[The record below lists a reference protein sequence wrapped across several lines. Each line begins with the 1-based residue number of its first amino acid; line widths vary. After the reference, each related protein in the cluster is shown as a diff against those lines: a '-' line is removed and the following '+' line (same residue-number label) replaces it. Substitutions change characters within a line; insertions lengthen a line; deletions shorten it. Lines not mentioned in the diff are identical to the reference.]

1 MDVQDPYLVPL
12 EDPTRTDPSKE
23 GQASDPYLTPL
34 KDPKRTELS
43 DEEQAALTEKGI
55 EKLRTQGFSEPVL
68 WSLQAPGGSWTD
80 LAVNVGGGIAGSI
93 GGGVLGAA
101 AGPVGV
107 GVGAAAGGASAG
119 GLADYWSQL
128 REYAREGGG
137 DEDFKLKKGRL
148 GASVVLGGIVPAPV
162 KALRPVTDLPSR
174 AILKNIPN
182 PNAARD
188 ILGPGLQRTLAE
200 RLPGEFAQDAA
211 NYAMTRGAQ
220 GAVMAAGQNVAEQV
234 IDRPANEDF
243 SFGELGLSALGGAGV
258 GAVFGAAERSAP
270 PTLAWIRENVPQAWA
285 KIRGK
290 APSEAAAILQA
301 DPLVAQAWAAARE
314 IEKPAVV
321 TVKPAAQVDLENAL
335 AAQRSAEILEQNMPP
350 QPISPIGPVVAESEE
365 ALRRQASPIAGR
377 NAEFSAQAF
386 EDQAAVQSV
395 AQGDL
400 ERAIAARQG
409 AAPEQIPD
417 PARVQAEAFA
427 RELPPVEPPP
437 AVELSAQAQQMQD
450 ADGWADGVIRRAFK
464 GGRVSSNAFLDPELA
479 AAVSVKGAQ
488 LLAKGAKD
496 YDNWGGLMS
505 KEFGEAVRPHL
516 KDLWAKSNSASV
528 MKTPE
533 EFLRASVGDTAENLR
548 MKLGKRPGTG
558 TAKNALVEFEDL
570 QGRPIAV
577 GADKNFGGKPFGVWT
592 SETEKWLSDPDI
604 STFRQWY
611 NELNQKFVSTFGEKR
626 APTMMMAWLA
636 AQQNVSPGGA
646 LGNVFKVE
654 DRLAGIGVGK
664 KGGLADKKIEGVLTQ
679 QVQSGGFGAKLT
691 DFVDAGFMRRV
702 RSYMGGDVRG
712 GEPFVAD
719 VHTGRDSGHVDHQTL
734 SRLKDKADEGNLFI
748 AGKPVTVKV
757 TQTKTLQQGEK
768 ISRVPTR
775 VRVTAEG
782 MKPFGLN
789 IDQTGSPSGPRYE
802 GISEWGNALTRDLN
816 EKQWKGGNWTPSEV
830 QAVGWMRTLRQYG
843 LPEESVESALAKNT
857 GRVYAEVNYSSG
869 ATLPNALPSFGQL
882 PYPTQQ
888 AITKE
893 VLEQAVPMVA
903 DMVGGSL
910 RVRNISMG
918 DGIFGGQPAPSV
930 AVELLG
936 STEAIDLFAVALA
949 HASEQAAT
957 MSATFGLG
965 GKNSR
970 SIRFKKSDGS
980 PFSGAEISSLADDAK
995 LSGFSVH
1002 QLPGGNE
1009 ALIVDADSNFT
1020 PKAFTEKKVQ
1030 QIFDRLTT
1038 WADVRNVA
1046 LDVDSPTTKI
1056 TAYAN
1061 DWSRN
1066 QKGQAYLEI
1075 LNRRGIGSKV
1085 RDLDGL
1091 RGQYRTLV
1099 EQAFDRYAPGVRQGR
1114 EGVLSSPPGMDA
1126 GTGAKTG
1133 SRQPNETVR
1142 KIADDYNAQSGQTP
1156 IEHGH
1161 YVAVNESLAQRIAK
1175 AYDALPEVSRSPE
1188 TIKAYEALA
1197 KEVGD
1202 QWDFAVKNLGIT
1214 FEPWTKEGQPYAN
1227 SREMVK
1233 DVRDNNHIYF
1243 FQGGDPHPFLNAVD
1257 PKTGFTANDKLRAV
1271 HDLFGHAAED
1281 YQFGPRGEENA
1292 WIKHSQM
1299 FSPEAQRALSS
1310 ETRGQNSWVNFG
1322 AQNYENG
1329 VNKNIPAKDRPFAAQ
1344 KTALLPKELTDWR
1357 SALGKSEPVGTSKK
1371 QIESTDFKN
1380 WFGDWQDPKA
1390 FTSRAKG
1397 PVSQVFKDGKPLVV
1411 YHATT
1416 KDFDAFESGRPTFDD
1431 MGFFG
1436 NVETNRHA
1444 IFFSDSPEQ
1453 AGSYV
1458 TDSRGRA
1465 DTGARTIPAYLDM
1478 KSPLYLDRNTRL
1490 DDLAE
1495 ETGVNYNWLQ
1505 NRRTWWELLDGED
1518 GKGFVEGLKKA
1529 GYDGIVFDED
1539 PIRPGVKVGTTYAVF
1554 QPTQIKSA
1562 TGNSGRFN
1570 PQNPN
1575 IAGFAYNPL
1584 LTNLGGAAGGF
1595 VYGFS
1600 EDPKA
1605 SPEDRLT
1612 NALKFAAAGGLA
1624 PSVARRAIS
1633 AFAARPKTP
1642 IGPRSAQTMTLEGQK
1657 KMFEHAPDA
1666 ATTAEIVKRFPGKV
1680 ISEFQN
1686 ALHEITRVEEKLRGS
1701 RPDLPMGDRFSLIAG
1716 AAGKA
1721 EAAFEPLLKLRN
1733 DLLKD
1738 MEPSDLNVYLFNKRT
1753 IDRLTTQAKNEA
1765 AGLDKPSRE
1774 VLDYEIADAQRL
1786 LRDQEAQLGP
1796 DKWQRL
1802 EAFSN
1807 AYQKDADDNL
1817 RMVLASGLMNQKQ
1830 YDQIKADNGFYAP
1843 FKVMKHLYG
1852 REGMEGVNTS
1862 SSMGSSTPFTK
1873 AVSGVTD
1880 QELKLGDMMVAAA
1893 ENKLR
1898 AQVLAE
1904 KNMMMADFADLAT
1917 LDTNG
1922 AFVRRLA
1929 PNAKVP
1935 DGWEKVSYAKD
1946 GLVQNLAV
1954 TPEIAKSLKGLNPA
1968 QLGVYTG
1975 ALKTLSTGLRVGAT
1989 TALVA
1994 FQTFNH
2000 LRDQFRMTV
2009 MSKAGV
2015 RSVDDLVQFPL
2026 DYLEGLGSSLLKP
2039 FGYNTSLSKE
2049 YLASGA
2055 AGSTMSSNLRDNP
2068 YMRAAQAG
2076 NHAPVARLLGIPV
2089 ESIID
2094 TAAKIGN
2101 VLEETTKMTG
2111 YRRVARSENL
2121 NNLTGKAQKEALE
2134 RIAYEVRNYVGS
2146 PDFAKA
2152 GNIGRELN
2160 AIFMFYNARLQGQTA
2175 DMRRL
2180 IGRSG
2185 GPKEAA
2191 IAASKLTLM
2200 VGIPTTYIWFMNQRP
2215 ENEQDYNSLSKFEK
2229 MAYLNIPRYDDNGQP
2244 FYRENSKGAMVRQYY
2259 RAPKFD
2265 IYSQMAN
2272 LVEGG
2277 LNFSKTKDPMA
2288 LAKAGESFLE
2298 GLSPL
2303 PISGDTLAQRAESVV
2318 SGMNPAVKTLVELGT
2333 GRNTFRH
2340 QPIVP
2345 RNLENAS
2352 PEKQY
2357 TDATPEFFKRAAAAV
2372 PQSFGPSFRSPLQLE
2387 RITENLT
2394 GGALTQLMKKTPEGV
2409 DPRKSN
2415 PVLSRF
2421 FSGPNVANEETWDLL
2436 DKLRT
2441 SDADLYIERDRKLKD
2456 LVKRK
2461 GTETWPAE
2469 VLSFIQEDPES
2480 NGRAVLQ
2487 ALKDETAGTTDV
2499 DRTAR
2504 RLSQESRAAYANT
2517 AMEKAK
2523 TPEGKARILRQLVE
2537 RGVVDRGTLLEM
2549 EVHKRL
2555 LEKKP

>member
-1 MDVQDPYLVPL
+1 MASPN
-12 EDPTRTDPSKE
+12 DPTSF
-23 GQASDPYLTPL
+23 AFSDLGPKTPFAFSDL
-34 KDPKRTELS
+34 GPPRS
-43 DEEQAALTEKGI
+43 DEEQDALMQKGI
-55 EKLRTQGFSEPVL
+55 EKLRKQGFPEPVL
-68 WSLQAPGGSWTD
+68 WSLQAPGGGFTD
-80 LAVNVGGGIAGSI
+80 FAVNVGGGIAGSI
-93 GGGVLGAA
+93 GGGVLGGL
-101 AGPVGV
+101 AGGIGTAPTVVGV
-107 GVGAAAGGASAG
+107 PAGVATGAAVGGKAGGAIAG
-119 GLADYWSQL
+119 GLADYWTQL

-137 DEDFKLKKGRL
+137 DEDFKLKKGRF
-148 GASVVLGGIVPAPV
+148 GASVVLGGIVPAQV
-162 KALRPVTDLPSR
+162 KALRPG
-174 AILKNIPN
+174 PN
-182 PNAARD
+182 VAGEV
-188 ILGPGLQRTLAE
+188 LGSTGVQGIQRKIAE
-200 RLPGEFAQDAA
+200 KLPGEFAQDAA
-211 NYAMTRGAQ
+211 NYAMTRGLQ
-220 GAVMAAGQNVAEQV
+220 GTVMAGGANVAEQV
-234 IDRPANEDF
+234 IDTPPNTDF
-243 SFGELGLSALGGAGV
+243 DFEKLADA
-258 GAVFGAAERSAP
+258 AKFGALAGGGFGVLERSAP
-270 PTLAWIRENVPQAWA
+270 PIWAKMREVAPEVWA

-290 APSEAAAILQA
+290 SPKEAVAILEKEPPSRFKDEA
-301 DPLVAQAWAAARE
+301 LAAARE
-314 IEKPAVV
+314 IEQRAAT
-321 TVKPAAQVDLENAL
+321 TVKPAAQVDLENAM

-350 QPISPIGPVVAESEE
+350 QPILPPGGGMEAQKYPAGPSNVGLARAEEFGPVIAESEE
-365 ALRRQASPIAGR
+365 ALRRQASPIGGR

-427 RELPPVEPPP
+427 RELPPVEPPSNI
-437 AVELSAQAQQMQD
+437 ELSAQAQQMQD

-479 AAVSVKGAQ
+479 AAVAVKGAQ

-505 KEFGEAVRPHL
+505 KEFGEAIRPHL

-533 EFLRASVGDTAENLR
+533 EFLRASVGDPAGNLR

-577 GADKNFGGKPFGVWT
+577 GADKNFGGKPFGTWA
-592 SETEKWLSDPDI
+592 SETEKWLNDSDI
-604 STFRQWY
+604 STFRNWY
-611 NELNQKFVSTFGEKR
+611 KELNQKFVSEFGEER

-679 QVQSGGFGAKLT
+679 QVQSKGFGAKLT

-702 RSYMGGDVRG
+702 RSYMGGDARG

-748 AGKPVTVKV
+748 AGNPVTIKV
-757 TQTKTLQQGEK
+757 TKTKTLQQGKE
-768 ISRVPTR
+768 ISQVPTR
-775 VRVTAEG
+775 VWVTAEG

-789 IDQTGSPSGPRYE
+789 IDQTSSPSGPRYE

-830 QAVGWMRTLRQYG
+830 QAVGWMRILRQYG
-843 LPEESVESALAKNT
+843 LPEESVATALAKNT
-857 GRVYAEVNYSSG
+857 GRVYAEVNYSLG
-869 ATLPNALPSFGQL
+869 AALRNTLPSFGQL
-882 PYPTQQ
+882 PYDTQQ

-893 VLEQAVPMVA
+893 VLEQAVPMIA
-903 DMVGGSL
+903 NKIGGSL
-910 RVRNISMG
+910 RVKSISMG
-918 DGIFGGQPAPSV
+918 DGMFGGPKAPSA
-930 AVELLG
+930 AVEVSG
-936 STEAIDLFAVALA
+936 STEAIDLFTVALA
-949 HASEQAAT
+949 HASEQATT
-957 MSATFGLG
+957 MSVTFGLG

-970 SIRFKKSDGS
+970 SVRFKKVDGS
-980 PFSGAEISSLADDAK
+980 KFTGDEITSLIDDAK
-995 LSGFSVH
+995 LGGFSVH
-1002 QLPGGNE
+1002 QLPGGTE
-1009 ALIVDADSNFT
+1009 ALITDAGKNFK
-1020 PKAFTEKKVQ
+1020 PKAFSEKKAQRVFD
-1030 QIFDRLTT
+1030 QITT
-1038 WADVRNVA
+1038 WADVRK
-1046 LDVDSPTTKI
+1046 VDIDIDIPTTRV
-1056 TAYAN
+1056 TAYEN
-1061 DWSRN
+1061 DWSSHP
-1066 QKGQAYLEI
+1066 KGQTYLEI

-1085 RDLDGL
+1085 SDLDGL
-1091 RGQYRTLV
+1091 RGEYRTLL
-1099 EQAFDRYAPGVRQGR
+1099 EQSFDRYAPGVRQGR
-1114 EGVLSSPPGMDA
+1114 GGVLSSPSGVDA
-1126 GTGAKTG
+1126 GTGAKTS
-1133 SRQPNETVR
+1133 SRQPNEAVR
-1142 KIADDYNAQSGQTP
+1142 RIADDYNAQSGQGP

-1161 YVAVNESLAQRIAK
+1161 YVPLSESLAQRIAK

-1214 FEPWTKEGQPYAN
+1214 FEPWIKEGQPYAN
-1227 SREMVK
+1227 SREMVA
-1233 DVRDNNHIYF
+1233 DVRNNKHLYF
-1243 FQGGDPHPFLNAVD
+1243 FQGGDPHPFLGKVD
-1257 PKTGFTANDKLRAV
+1257 PKTGFNANDKLRAV

-1299 FSPEAQRALSS
+1299 FSPEAQRALST
-1310 ETRGQNSWVNFG
+1310 ETRGPNSWVNFG

-1344 KTALLPKELTDWR
+1344 KMALLPKELTDWR
-1357 SALGKSEPVGTSKK
+1357 SALGKP
-1371 QIESTDFKN
+1371 
-1380 WFGDWQDPKA
+1380 
-1390 FTSRAKG
+1390 
-1397 PVSQVFKDGKPLVV
+1397 
-1411 YHATT
+1411 
-1416 KDFDAFESGRPTFDD
+1416 
-1431 MGFFG
+1431 
-1436 NVETNRHA
+1436 
-1444 IFFSDSPEQ
+1444 
-1453 AGSYV
+1453 
-1458 TDSRGRA
+1458 
-1465 DTGARTIPAYLDM
+1465 
-1478 KSPLYLDRNTRL
+1478 
-1490 DDLAE
+1490 
-1495 ETGVNYNWLQ
+1495 
-1505 NRRTWWELLDGED
+1505 
-1518 GKGFVEGLKKA
+1518 
-1529 GYDGIVFDED
+1529 
-1539 PIRPGVKVGTTYAVF
+1539 
-1554 QPTQIKSA
+1554 
-1562 TGNSGRFN
+1562 
-1570 PQNPN
+1570 NPN

-1595 VYGFS
+1595 AYGFS

-1605 SPEDRLT
+1605 SPEDRLI
-1612 NALKFAAAGGLA
+1612 NALKFAAVGGLA

-1633 AFAARPKTP
+1633 ALATRPKTP
-1642 IGPRSAQTMTLEGQK
+1642 IGPRSAQTITLEGQK

-1666 ATTAEIVKRFPGKV
+1666 VTTAEVIKRFPGKV

-1738 MEPSDLNVYLFNKRT
+1738 MEPADLNVYLFNKRT

-1765 AGLDKPSRE
+1765 AGLDKASRE
-1774 VLDYEIADAQRL
+1774 VLDYEIAISERL
-1786 LRDQEAQLGP
+1786 LREQEAQLGP
-1796 DKWQRL
+1796 DKWSRL
-1802 EAFSN
+1802 EAFSD

-1817 RMVLASGLMNQKQ
+1817 RLVLASGLMNQKQ

-1862 SSMGSSTPFTK
+1862 TSMGSSTPFTK
-1873 AVSGVTD
+1873 AVSGITD
-1880 QELKLGDMMVAAA
+1880 QELKLGDMMIAAA

-1904 KNMMMADFADLAT
+1904 KNMMMADFAGLVP

-1922 AFVRRLA
+1922 DFIRRIA
-1929 PNAKVP
+1929 PHSKAP
-1935 DGWEKVSYAKD
+1935 SGWETVSYAKD

-1954 TPEIAKSLKGLNPA
+1954 TPEIAKALKGLNPA

-2000 LRDQFRMTV
+2000 LRDQFRMTA

-2026 DYLEGLGSSLLKP
+2026 DYLEGLGSSLLRP
-2039 FGYNTSLSKE
+2039 FGYNTSLTKE
-2049 YLASGA
+2049 YLASGS
-2055 AGSTMSSNLRDNP
+2055 AGATMSSNLRDNP

-2076 NHAPVARLLGIPV
+2076 NHAPMARLLGIPV

-2121 NNLTGKAQKEALE
+2121 KNLTGQAQKEALE

-2160 AIFMFYNARLQGQTA
+2160 ALWMFYNARLQGQTA
-2175 DMRRL
+2175 DLRRL

-2215 ENEQDYNSLSKFEK
+2215 ENEQDYNSRSKFEK

-2244 FYRENSKGAMVRQYY
+2244 FYRKNAKGQMVRQYY
-2259 RAPKFD
+2259 MIPKFD

-2272 LVEGG
+2272 LIEGG

-2288 LAKAGESFLE
+2288 LARAGESFLE
-2298 GLSPL
+2298 GLSPF
-2303 PISGDTLAQRAESVV
+2303 PISGDTLEQRAESVV
-2318 SGMNPAVKTLVELGT
+2318 SGVNPAVKAVVEFSS

-2340 QPIVP
+2340 QPTVP
-2345 RNLENAS
+2345 RNLQNAS

-2372 PQSFGPSFRSPLQLE
+2372 PKNFGASFRSPLQLE

-2415 PVLSRF
+2415 PILSRF
-2421 FSGPNVANEETWDLL
+2421 FSGPNVPDEESWDLIE
-2436 DKLRT
+2436 KLRT
-2441 SDADLYIERDRKLKD
+2441 SDADQYIDKDRKLKD
-2456 LVKRK
+2456 LLKRK
-2461 GTETWPAE
+2461 GTGSWPAE
-2469 VLSFIQEDPES
+2469 VTDFIKEDPES
-2480 NGRAVLQ
+2480 NSRSFLQ
-2487 ALKDETAGTTDV
+2487 ALKDETAGTTDA

-2504 RLSQESRAAYANT
+2504 RLSQESRAAYANA
-2517 AMEKAK
+2517 AMDKMK
-2523 TPEGKARILRQLVE
+2523 TPEGKAKVLKQLVDRE
-2537 RGVVDRGTLLEM
+2537 VVDRGTLLEM
-2549 EVHKRL
+2549 RVHKSL

>member
-1 MDVQDPYLVPL
+1 MAVQDPYLVPL
-12 EDPTRTDPSKE
+12 EDPTRTELTKE
-23 GQASDPYLTPL
+23 EQASDPYLTPL

-55 EKLRTQGFSEPVL
+55 EKLRKQGFPEPVL
-68 WSLQAPGGSWTD
+68 WSLQAPGGGWMD
-80 LAVNVGGGIAGSI
+80 LAVNVGVPMAGSI
-93 GGGVLGAA
+93 GGGVAGGIAAAPTGLGAVFG
-101 AGPVGV
+101 AGA
-107 GVGAAAGGASAG
+107 GAKAGGAIGG
-119 GLADYWSQL
+119 GLADYWTQL
-128 REYAREGGG
+128 REYAREGGR
-137 DEDFKLKKGRL
+137 DEDFKLGLGRF
-148 GASVVLGGIVPAPV
+148 GASTILGGIVPASP
-162 KALRPVTDLPSR
+162 KMLRPVADLPSR
-174 AILKNIPN
+174 TVLKNIPN

-188 ILGPGLQRTLAE
+188 VLGPGLQRTLAE
-200 RLPGEFAQDAA
+200 KLPGEFAQDAA

-220 GAVMAAGQNVAEQV
+220 GAVMAAGANVAEQV

-243 SFGELGLSALGGAGV
+243 SFKELGRAAAFGTLAGGAFGV
-258 GAVFGAAERSAP
+258 LEKSAP
-270 PTLAWIRENVPQAWA
+270 QVWA

-290 APSEAAAILQA
+290 TPEEAVAVLKAEPRSPLIDDALAAAEKL
-301 DPLVAQAWAAARE
+301 
-314 IEKPAVV
+314 EKPAVV
-321 TVKPAAQVDLENAL
+321 TVKPAAQVDLENAM

-350 QPISPIGPVVAESEE
+350 QPILPPGGGMEAQKYPAGPSNVGLARAEEFGPVIAESEE
-365 ALRRQASPIAGR
+365 ALRRQASPIGGR
-377 NAEFSAQAF
+377 NAEFAAQAF

-427 RELPPVEPPP
+427 RELPPVEPPSNI
-437 AVELSAQAQQMQD
+437 ELSAQAQQMQD

-479 AAVSVKGAQ
+479 AAVAVKGAQ

-505 KEFGEAVRPHL
+505 KEFGEAIRPHL

-533 EFLRASVGDTAENLR
+533 EFLRASVGDSAGNLR

-577 GADKNFGGKPFGVWT
+577 GADKNFGGKPFGTWA
-592 SETEKWLSDPDI
+592 SETEKWLNDSEI
-604 STFRQWY
+604 STFRNWY
-611 NELNQKFVSTFGEKR
+611 NELNSKFVSEFGEER

-679 QVQSGGFGAKLT
+679 QVQSKGFGAKLT

-702 RSYMGGDVRG
+702 RSYMGGDARG

-748 AGKPVTVKV
+748 AGNPVTIKV
-757 TQTKTLQQGEK
+757 TKTKTLQQGKE
-768 ISRVPTR
+768 ISQVPTR
-775 VRVTAEG
+775 VWVTAEG

-789 IDQTGSPSGPRYE
+789 IDQTSSPSGPRYE

-830 QAVGWMRTLRQYG
+830 QAVGWMRILRQYG
-843 LPEESVESALAKNT
+843 LPEESVATALAKNT
-857 GRVYAEVNYSSG
+857 GRVYAEVNYSLG
-869 ATLPNALPSFGQL
+869 AALRNTLPSFGQL
-882 PYPTQQ
+882 PYDTQQ

-893 VLEQAVPMVA
+893 VLEQAVPMIA
-903 DMVGGSL
+903 AKIGGSL
-910 RVRNISMG
+910 RVRSISMG
-918 DGIFGGQPAPSV
+918 DGMFGGPKAPSA
-930 AVELLG
+930 AVEVSG
-936 STEAIDLFAVALA
+936 STEAIDLFTVALA
-949 HASEQAAT
+949 HASEQATT
-957 MSATFGLG
+957 MSVTFGLG

-970 SIRFKKSDGS
+970 SVRFKKVDGS
-980 PFSGAEISSLADDAK
+980 KFTGDEITSLIDDAK
-995 LSGFSVH
+995 LGGFSVH
-1002 QLPGGNE
+1002 QLPGGTE
-1009 ALIVDADSNFT
+1009 ALITDAGKDFK
-1020 PKAFTEKKVQ
+1020 PKAFSEKKAQRVFD
-1030 QIFDRLTT
+1030 QITT
-1038 WADVRNVA
+1038 WADVRK
-1046 LDVDSPTTKI
+1046 VDIDIDIPTTRV
-1056 TAYAN
+1056 TAYEN
-1061 DWSRN
+1061 DWSSHP
-1066 QKGQAYLEI
+1066 KGQTYLEI

-1085 RDLDGL
+1085 SDLDGL
-1091 RGQYRTLV
+1091 RGEYRTLL
-1099 EQAFDRYAPGVRQGR
+1099 EQSFDRYAPGVRQGR
-1114 EGVLSSPPGMDA
+1114 GGVLSSPSGVDA
-1126 GTGAKTG
+1126 GTGAKTS
-1133 SRQPNETVR
+1133 SRQPNEAVR
-1142 KIADDYNAQSGQTP
+1142 RIADDYNAQSGQGP

-1161 YVAVNESLAQRIAK
+1161 YVPLSESLAQRIAK

-1214 FEPWTKEGQPYAN
+1214 FEPWIKEGQPYAN
-1227 SREMVK
+1227 SREMVA
-1233 DVRDNNHIYF
+1233 DVRNNKHLYF
-1243 FQGGDPHPFLNAVD
+1243 FQGGDPHPFLGKVD
-1257 PKTGFTANDKLRAV
+1257 PKTGFNANDKLRAV

-1299 FSPEAQRALSS
+1299 FSPEAQRALST
-1310 ETRGQNSWVNFG
+1310 ETRGPNSWVNFG

-1344 KTALLPKELTDWR
+1344 KMALLPKELTDWR
-1357 SALGKSEPVGTSKK
+1357 SALGKP
-1371 QIESTDFKN
+1371 
-1380 WFGDWQDPKA
+1380 
-1390 FTSRAKG
+1390 
-1397 PVSQVFKDGKPLVV
+1397 
-1411 YHATT
+1411 
-1416 KDFDAFESGRPTFDD
+1416 
-1431 MGFFG
+1431 
-1436 NVETNRHA
+1436 
-1444 IFFSDSPEQ
+1444 
-1453 AGSYV
+1453 
-1458 TDSRGRA
+1458 
-1465 DTGARTIPAYLDM
+1465 
-1478 KSPLYLDRNTRL
+1478 
-1490 DDLAE
+1490 
-1495 ETGVNYNWLQ
+1495 
-1505 NRRTWWELLDGED
+1505 
-1518 GKGFVEGLKKA
+1518 
-1529 GYDGIVFDED
+1529 
-1539 PIRPGVKVGTTYAVF
+1539 
-1554 QPTQIKSA
+1554 
-1562 TGNSGRFN
+1562 
-1570 PQNPN
+1570 NPN

-1595 VYGFS
+1595 AYGFS

-1605 SPEDRLT
+1605 SPEDRLI
-1612 NALKFAAAGGLA
+1612 NALKFAAVGGLA

-1633 AFAARPKTP
+1633 ALATRPKTP
-1642 IGPRSAQTMTLEGQK
+1642 IGPRSAQTITLEGQK

-1666 ATTAEIVKRFPGKV
+1666 VTTAEVIKRFPGKV

-1738 MEPSDLNVYLFNKRT
+1738 MEPADLNVYLFNKRT

-1765 AGLDKPSRE
+1765 AGLDKASRE
-1774 VLDYEIADAQRL
+1774 VLDYEIAISERL
-1786 LRDQEAQLGP
+1786 LREQEAQLGP
-1796 DKWQRL
+1796 DKWSRL
-1802 EAFSN
+1802 EAFSD

-1817 RMVLASGLMNQKQ
+1817 RLVLASGLMNQKQ

-1862 SSMGSSTPFTK
+1862 TSMGSSTPFTK
-1873 AVSGVTD
+1873 AVSGITD
-1880 QELKLGDMMVAAA
+1880 QELKLGDMMIAAA

-1904 KNMMMADFADLAT
+1904 KNMMMADFAGLVP

-1922 AFVRRLA
+1922 AFIRRLA
-1929 PNAKVP
+1929 PHTKAP
-1935 DGWEKVSYAKD
+1935 SGWETVSYAKD

-2000 LRDQFRMTV
+2000 LRDQFRMTA

-2026 DYLEGLGSSLLKP
+2026 DYLEGLGSSLLRP
-2039 FGYNTSLSKE
+2039 FGYNTSLTKE

-2076 NHAPVARLLGIPV
+2076 NHAPMARLLGIPV

-2121 NNLTGKAQKEALE
+2121 KNLTGQAQKEALE

-2160 AIFMFYNARLQGQTA
+2160 ALFMFYNARLQGQTA

-2215 ENEQDYNSLSKFEK
+2215 ENEQDYNSRSKFEK

-2244 FYRENSKGAMVRQYY
+2244 FYRKNAKGQMVRQYY
-2259 RAPKFD
+2259 MIPKFD

-2288 LAKAGESFLE
+2288 LARAGESFLE
-2298 GLSPL
+2298 GLSPF
-2303 PISGDTLAQRAESVV
+2303 PISGDTLEQRAESVV
-2318 SGMNPAVKTLVELGT
+2318 SGVNPAVKAVVEFSS

-2340 QPIVP
+2340 QPTVP
-2345 RNLENAS
+2345 RNLQNAS

-2372 PQSFGPSFRSPLQLE
+2372 PKNFGASFRSPLQLE

-2415 PVLSRF
+2415 PILSRF
-2421 FSGPNVANEETWDLL
+2421 LSGPNVPDEESWDLIE
-2436 DKLRT
+2436 KLRT
-2441 SDADLYIERDRKLKD
+2441 SDADQYIDKDRKLKD
-2456 LVKRK
+2456 LLKRK
-2461 GTETWPAE
+2461 GTGSWPAE
-2469 VLSFIQEDPES
+2469 VTDFIKEDPES
-2480 NGRAVLQ
+2480 NSRSFLQ
-2487 ALKDETAGTTDV
+2487 ALKDETAGTTDA

-2504 RLSQESRAAYANT
+2504 RLSQESRAAYAKA
-2517 AMEKAK
+2517 AMDKMK
-2523 TPEGKARILRQLVE
+2523 TPEGKAKVLKQLVDRE
-2537 RGVVDRGTLLEM
+2537 VVDRGTLLEM
-2549 EVHKRL
+2549 EVHRRL

>member
-12 EDPTRTDPSKE
+12 KDPTRTDLSKE
-23 GQASDPYLTPL
+23 EQAALEASDPYLTPL

-55 EKLRTQGFSEPVL
+55 EKLRKQGFPEPVL

-80 LAVNVGGGIAGSI
+80 FAVNVGVPMAGSI

-107 GVGAAAGGASAG
+107 GVGAATVGASAG

-137 DEDFKLKKGRL
+137 DKDFELKKGRL

-188 ILGPGLQRTLAE
+188 VLGPGIQRTLAE

-243 SFGELGLSALGGAGV
+243 SFKELGASALIGSAFGG
-258 GAVFGAAERSAP
+258 VFGALEKSIP
-270 PTLAWIRENVPQAWA
+270 SVWA
-285 KIRGK
+285 KIRDK
-290 APSEAAAILQA
+290 TPAEAVAILQA
-301 DPLVAQAWAAARE
+301 EPRDPLIVQALAAARE

-350 QPISPIGPVVAESEE
+350 QPISPIGPVIAESEE

-437 AVELSAQAQQMQD
+437 TVELSAQAQQMQD
-450 ADGWADGVIRRAFK
+450 ADGWADGVIRRAFR
-464 GGRVSSNAFLDPELA
+464 GGRVSSNAFADPEVA
-479 AAVSVKGAQ
+479 AAIAVKGAQ

-516 KDLWAKSNSASV
+516 KDLWAKANSDTQELLVPARVGQLRAIIEGTQTPPKLNDLGQSKKWVEGLASENRVIPKGTRVGTPKGREASV
-528 MKTPE
+528 EAIKFHTMDELDAFAKASPSDERSFYTTDILERTNPAIQKFAKANYGRELTPQEIKFVHLLSAFGSGQSTPTTDTMHGLNVFDEYMTTGRATGHSEKPKPEYRVRKPGGDPEQVFVDSKTGQDTFERKGNQPKYHDLWKAKISKTYNTSGLRRLNQVMEYFDDDLGATMDWLSSRHSFGEIKKVIGAE
-533 EFLRASVGDTAENLR
+533 EANKLSSHEYLNKQGNSFGVFALGDNP
-548 MKLGKRPGTG
+548 KLGSYILNRWQELGTI
-558 TAKNALVEFEDL
+558 TKDMWVA
-570 QGRPIAV
+570 R
-577 GADKNFGGKPFGVWT
+577 
-592 SETEKWLSDPDI
+592 
-604 STFRQWY
+604 
-611 NELNQKFVSTFGEKR
+611 
-626 APTMMMAWLA
+626 TM
-636 AQQNVSPGGA
+636 
-646 LGNVFKVE
+646 
-654 DRLAGIGVGK
+654 
-664 KGGLADKKIEGVLTQ
+664 
-679 QVQSGGFGAKLT
+679 
-691 DFVDAGFMRRV
+691 
-702 RSYMGGDVRG
+702 
-712 GEPFVAD
+712 
-719 VHTGRDSGHVDHQTL
+719 
-734 SRLKDKADEGNLFI
+734 SRYFN
-748 AGKPVTVKV
+748 
-757 TQTKTLQQGEK
+757 EK
-768 ISRVPTR
+768 ISDIPWKT
-775 VRVTAEG
+775 TKEG
-782 MKPFGLN
+782 NYKRAILDDAWGQVAKEL
-789 IDQTGSPSGPRYE
+789 
-802 GISEWGNALTRDLN
+802 GISPAEVQERMWALERRFYEKMGIPMGSSYTSEGVALTR
-816 EKQWKGGNWTPSEV
+816 KRQPS
-830 QAVGWMRTLRQYG
+830 T
-843 LPEESVESALAKNT
+843 
-857 GRVYAEVNYSSG
+857 
-869 ATLPNALPSFGQL
+869 
-882 PYPTQQ
+882 
-888 AITKE
+888 
-893 VLEQAVPMVA
+893 
-903 DMVGGSL
+903 MVGRSGVMVSPNVEDL
-910 RVRNISMG
+910 DLPRALSRITSEEHQKFRGVAGTLAPEAKIFDAAGDWKDGAENVLALVFNTVRS
-918 DGIFGGQPAPSV
+918 PAKLE
-930 AVELLG
+930 ELASKLG
-936 STEAIDLFAVALA
+936 LYADQKAALWW
-949 HASEQAAT
+949 HVDP
-957 MSATFGLG
+957 LG
-965 GKNSR
+965 KDALHQIEWGKNV
-970 SIRFKKSDGS
+970 
-980 PFSGAEISSLADDAK
+980 SLADARQSLIDAGIANRTLIQTPDGVK
-995 LSGFSVH
+995 ALVFD
-1002 QLPGGNE
+1002 PGQGELNKIL
-1009 ALIVDADSNFT
+1009 ALKNHES
-1020 PKAFTEKKVQ
+1020 
-1030 QIFDRLTT
+1030 
-1038 WADVRNVA
+1038 
-1046 LDVDSPTTKI
+1046 SPTIQSSAAVGQFIEGSTRPAGRR
-1056 TAYAN
+1056 AYREVLGRIE
-1061 DWSRN
+1061 SRRN
-1066 QKGQAYLEI
+1066 LRGEPSAGGQIGSGDL
-1075 LNRRGIGSKV
+1075 GIGQGRV
-1085 RDLDGL
+1085 RGSGAQTSEGMGSEK
-1091 RGQYRTLV
+1091 RGGKISRSPNEYIESGV
-1099 EQAFDRYAPGVRQGR
+1099 DRYT
-1114 EGVLSSPPGMDA
+1114 DA
-1126 GTGAKTG
+1126 NGLPRVARDT
-1133 SRQPNETVR
+1133 
-1142 KIADDYNAQSGQTP
+1142 
-1156 IEHGH
+1156 
-1161 YVAVNESLAQRIAK
+1161 YVPVYEDMARRVAK
-1175 AYDALPEVSRSPE
+1175 AYDDLPEVSRTPQ
-1188 TIKAYEALA
+1188 TIKAYRALGEEIEQQWLHA
-1197 KEVGD
+1197 KND
-1202 QWDFAVKNLGIT
+1202 LGINM
-1214 FEPWTKEGQPYAN
+1214 EPWRGEGQPYAN
-1227 SREMVK
+1227 SREMAA
-1233 DVRDNNHIYF
+1233 DVRNNKHLYF
-1243 FQGGDPHPFLNAVD
+1243 FTGGEPHPFLGEID
-1257 PKTGFTANDKLRAV
+1257 PKTKLSLNDKFRAV
-1271 HDLFGHAAED
+1271 HDLFGHAAGD
-1281 YQFGPRGEENA
+1281 FQFGPRGEENA

-1299 FSPEAQRALSS
+1299 FSPDAQRAMAS
-1310 ETRGQNSWVNFG
+1310 ETRGQNSWVNYG
-1322 AQNYENG
+1322 EHNYVGGKPTN
-1329 VNKNIPAKDRPFAAQ
+1329 VPLADRPYAKQ
-1344 KTALLPKELTDWR
+1344 KAALLPDWANDWR
-1357 SALGKSEPVGTSKK
+1357 GAMVPRPKTGFGSSA
-1371 QIESTDFKN
+1371 
-1380 WFGDWQDPKA
+1380 
-1390 FTSRAKG
+1390 
-1397 PVSQVFKDGKPLVV
+1397 
-1411 YHATT
+1411 AT
-1416 KDFDAFESGRPTFDD
+1416 
-1431 MGFFG
+1431 
-1436 NVETNRHA
+1436 
-1444 IFFSDSPEQ
+1444 
-1453 AGSYV
+1453 
-1458 TDSRGRA
+1458 
-1465 DTGARTIPAYLDM
+1465 
-1478 KSPLYLDRNTRL
+1478 
-1490 DDLAE
+1490 
-1495 ETGVNYNWLQ
+1495 
-1505 NRRTWWELLDGED
+1505 
-1518 GKGFVEGLKKA
+1518 
-1529 GYDGIVFDED
+1529 
-1539 PIRPGVKVGTTYAVF
+1539 
-1554 QPTQIKSA
+1554 
-1562 TGNSGRFN
+1562 
-1570 PQNPN
+1570 
-1575 IAGFAYNPL
+1575 AGFAYNPL

-1605 SPEDRLT
+1605 SPEERLT

-1738 MEPSDLNVYLFNKRT
+1738 VEPSDLNVYLFNKRT
-1753 IDRLTTQAKNEA
+1753 IDRLTTQAKNQA

-1774 VLDYEIADAQRL
+1774 VLDYQIADAQRL
-1786 LRDQEAQLGP
+1786 LQEQEAQLGP

-1802 EAFSN
+1802 EAFAN

-1817 RMVLASGLMNQKQ
+1817 RLVLASGLMNQKQ

-1843 FKVMKHLYG
+1843 FKVMKHLYA

-1904 KNMMMADFADLAT
+1904 KNLMMADFADLAT

-1929 PNAKVP
+1929 PNTKAP

-2000 LRDQFRMTV
+2000 LRDQFRMTA

-2015 RSVDDLVQFPL
+2015 RSIDDLVQFPL

-2111 YRRVARSENL
+2111 YRRLARSENL
-2121 NNLTGKAQKEALE
+2121 NNLTGNAQKEALE

-2272 LVEGG
+2272 LIEGG
-2277 LNFSKTKDPMA
+2277 LNFSKTKDPQA
-2288 LAKAGESFLE
+2288 LARAGESFLE

-2345 RNLENAS
+2345 RNLENVS

-2504 RLSQESRAAYANT
+2504 RLSQESRAAYANA
-2517 AMEKAK
+2517 AMEKVK
-2523 TPEGKARILRQLVE
+2523 TPEGKARVLRQLVE

-2549 EVHKRL
+2549 EVHRRL

>member
-12 EDPTRTDPSKE
+12 KDPTRTDLSKE
-23 GQASDPYLTPL
+23 EQAALEASDPYLTPL

-55 EKLRTQGFSEPVL
+55 EKLRKQGFPEPVL

-80 LAVNVGGGIAGSI
+80 FAVNVGAPMAGSI
-93 GGGVLGAA
+93 GGGVLGAV
-101 AGPVGV
+101 AGPAGI
-107 GVGAAAGGASAG
+107 GVGAGTGGASAG
-119 GLADYWSQL
+119 GLADYWTQL

-137 DEDFKLKKGRL
+137 DEDFKLKKGRF

-182 PNAARD
+182 PNVARD
-188 ILGPGLQRTLAE
+188 VLGQGIQRTLAE

-243 SFGELGLSALGGAGV
+243 SFKELGLSALGGAGI

-270 PTLAWIRENVPQAWA
+270 PTWDWIRKNVPQAWA
-285 KIRGK
+285 KIQGK
-290 APSEAAAILQA
+290 TPSEAAAILQA

-400 ERAIAARQG
+400 ERVIAARQG

-450 ADGWADGVIRRAFK
+450 ADGWADGVIRRAFR

-516 KDLWAKSNSASV
+516 KDLWAKSNSPSV
-528 MKTPE
+528 LKTPE
-533 EFLRASVGDTAENLR
+533 EFLRASVGDTAGNLR

-782 MKPFGLN
+782 MKPFGLT

-1030 QIFDRLTT
+1030 KIFDQLTT

-1114 EGVLSSPPGMDA
+1114 EGVLSSPSGVDA

-1329 VNKNIPAKDRPFAAQ
+1329 VNKNIPAKDRPFAVQ

-1357 SALGKSEPVGTSKK
+1357 SALGKP
-1371 QIESTDFKN
+1371 
-1380 WFGDWQDPKA
+1380 
-1390 FTSRAKG
+1390 
-1397 PVSQVFKDGKPLVV
+1397 
-1411 YHATT
+1411 
-1416 KDFDAFESGRPTFDD
+1416 
-1431 MGFFG
+1431 
-1436 NVETNRHA
+1436 
-1444 IFFSDSPEQ
+1444 
-1453 AGSYV
+1453 
-1458 TDSRGRA
+1458 
-1465 DTGARTIPAYLDM
+1465 
-1478 KSPLYLDRNTRL
+1478 
-1490 DDLAE
+1490 
-1495 ETGVNYNWLQ
+1495 
-1505 NRRTWWELLDGED
+1505 
-1518 GKGFVEGLKKA
+1518 
-1529 GYDGIVFDED
+1529 
-1539 PIRPGVKVGTTYAVF
+1539 
-1554 QPTQIKSA
+1554 
-1562 TGNSGRFN
+1562 
-1570 PQNPN
+1570 NPN

-1721 EAAFEPLLKLRN
+1721 EVAFEPLLKLRN

-1774 VLDYEIADAQRL
+1774 VLDYQIADAQRL

-1802 EAFSN
+1802 EAFAN

-1904 KNMMMADFADLAT
+1904 KNLMMADFADLAT

-1929 PNAKVP
+1929 PNTKVP

-2015 RSVDDLVQFPL
+2015 RSIDDLVQFPL

-2244 FYRENSKGAMVRQYY
+2244 FYRENSKGVMVRQYY

-2415 PVLSRF
+2415 PILSRF

-2480 NGRAVLQ
+2480 NSRAVLQ

>member
-1 MDVQDPYLVPL
+1 MAAPN
-12 EDPTRTDPSKE
+12 DPTSF
-23 GQASDPYLTPL
+23 AFSDLGPKTPFAFSDL
-34 KDPKRTELS
+34 GPPRS
-43 DEEQAALTEKGI
+43 DEEQAALTERGI
-55 EKLRTQGFSEPVL
+55 EKLRKQGFPEAVL

-80 LAVNVGGGIAGSI
+80 FAVNVGVPMAGSI
-93 GGGVLGAA
+93 AGGVAGGLATAPTGPGAIAGAA
-101 AGPVGV
+101 TGGK
-107 GVGAAAGGASAG
+107 AGGAIAG
-119 GLADYWSQL
+119 GLADYWTQL

-137 DEDFKLKKGRL
+137 DEDFKLKKGRF

-174 AILKNIPN
+174 AVLKNIPN
-182 PNAARD
+182 PSAARD
-188 ILGPGLQRTLAE
+188 VLGPGLQRSLAE
-200 RLPGEFAQDAA
+200 KLPGEFAQDAA
-211 NYAMTRGAQ
+211 NYAMTRGLQ

-243 SFGELGLSALGGAGV
+243 SFKELGASALIGSAFGG
-258 GAVFGAAERSAP
+258 VFGALEKSIP
-270 PTLAWIRENVPQAWA
+270 SVWA

-290 APSEAAAILQA
+290 TPSEAVAILQA
-301 DPLVAQAWAAARE
+301 EPRDPLIDQALAAARE

-321 TVKPAAQVDLENAL
+321 TVRPTAQSDLEAAL
-335 AAQRSAEILEQNMPP
+335 SAQRSAEILEQNMPP
-350 QPISPIGPVVAESEE
+350 QPVSPPAGPSNLGLARAEAFGPVIAESEE

-400 ERAIAARQG
+400 ERAIRARQG

-437 AVELSAQAQQMQD
+437 AVQLSAQAQQMQD
-450 ADGWADGVIRRAFK
+450 ADGWADGVIRRAFR

-496 YDNWGGLMS
+496 YDNWSGLMS

-516 KDLWAKSNSASV
+516 EDLWDKSNSPSV
-528 MKTPE
+528 LKTPE

-577 GADKNFGGKPFGVWT
+577 GADKNFGGKPFGTWA
-592 SETEKWLSDPDI
+592 SETEKWLNDADI
-604 STFRQWY
+604 STFRNWY
-611 NELNQKFVSTFGEKR
+611 SELNQKFVSTFGEKR

-636 AQQNVSPGGA
+636 AQQNVSPGAA

-679 QVQSGGFGAKLT
+679 QVQSKGFGAKLT

-702 RSYMGGDVRG
+702 RSYMGGDARG

-734 SRLKDKADEGNLFI
+734 SRLKKKADEGNLFI
-748 AGKPVTVKV
+748 AGKPVAIKV
-757 TQTKTLQQGEK
+757 TRTKTLQKGTE
-768 ISRVPTR
+768 ISQVPTR
-775 VRVTAEG
+775 VWVTAEG

-869 ATLPNALPSFGQL
+869 AGLRNTLPSFGQL

-888 AITKE
+888 AITKD
-893 VLEQAVPMVA
+893 VLEQAVPMIA

-910 RVRNISMG
+910 RVRKISMG

-930 AVELLG
+930 AIELLG

-957 MSATFGLG
+957 MSATFGVG

-980 PFSGAEISSLADDAK
+980 PFNSAEISSLADDAK

-1046 LDVDSPTTKI
+1046 LDVDSPTTRI

-1085 RDLDGL
+1085 QQLDGL
-1091 RGQYRTLV
+1091 RGQYRTIL
-1099 EQAFDRYAPGVRQGR
+1099 EQAFDRYAPGVRQGGG
-1114 EGVLSSPPGMDA
+1114 GVLSPSSGVDA
-1126 GTGAKTG
+1126 RTGAKTG
-1133 SRQPNETVR
+1133 SRQPNEAVR
-1142 KIADDYNAQSGQTP
+1142 RIADDYNAQSGQKP
-1156 IEHGH
+1156 IQHGH
-1161 YVAVNESLAQRIAK
+1161 YVPVDESLAQRIAK
-1175 AYDALPEVSRSPE
+1175 AYDELPEVSRSPE

-1197 KEVGD
+1197 KEVAD
-1202 QWDFAVKNLGIT
+1202 QWDFAVNNLGIK

-1257 PKTGFTANDKLRAV
+1257 PKTGFTTNDKLRAV

-1344 KTALLPKELTDWR
+1344 KTALLPEEFTDWR
-1357 SALGKSEPVGTSKK
+1357 SALGNKS
-1371 QIESTDFKN
+1371 N
-1380 WFGDWQDPKA
+1380 
-1390 FTSRAKG
+1390 
-1397 PVSQVFKDGKPLVV
+1397 
-1411 YHATT
+1411 
-1416 KDFDAFESGRPTFDD
+1416 
-1431 MGFFG
+1431 
-1436 NVETNRHA
+1436 
-1444 IFFSDSPEQ
+1444 
-1453 AGSYV
+1453 
-1458 TDSRGRA
+1458 
-1465 DTGARTIPAYLDM
+1465 
-1478 KSPLYLDRNTRL
+1478 
-1490 DDLAE
+1490 
-1495 ETGVNYNWLQ
+1495 
-1505 NRRTWWELLDGED
+1505 
-1518 GKGFVEGLKKA
+1518 
-1529 GYDGIVFDED
+1529 
-1539 PIRPGVKVGTTYAVF
+1539 
-1554 QPTQIKSA
+1554 A
-1562 TGNSGRFN
+1562 TGGSGQFN
-1570 PQNPN
+1570 PRSSS
-1575 IAGFAYNPL
+1575 ISGFAYNPL
-1584 LTNLGGAAGGF
+1584 LANLGGAAGGF
-1595 VYGFS
+1595 AYGFS
-1600 EDPKA
+1600 EDRKA
-1605 SPEDRLT
+1605 SPEERLA
-1612 NALKFAAAGGLA
+1612 NALKWAAAGGLA

-1633 AFAARPKTP
+1633 AIVTKPKTP
-1642 IGPRSAQTMTLEGQK
+1642 IGPTSAKTITIEGQR

-1666 ATTAEIVKRFPGKV
+1666 VTTAEIVKRFPGKV

-1701 RPDLPMGDRFSLIAG
+1701 RPDLPMGDRFSLVAG

-1721 EAAFEPLLKLRN
+1721 EVAFEPLLKLRK

-1738 MEPSDLNVYLFNKRT
+1738 VEPSDLNVYLFNKRT
-1753 IDRLTTQAKNEA
+1753 VDRLTTQAKNQA
-1765 AGLDKPSRE
+1765 AGLDKASRE

-1786 LRDQEAQLGP
+1786 LRDHEALLGP

-1802 EAFSN
+1802 EAFTN

-1817 RMVLASGLMNQKQ
+1817 RLVMASGLMNQKQ
-1830 YDQIKADNGFYAP
+1830 YNQIKADNGFYAP
-1843 FKVMKHLYG
+1843 FKVMKHLYDSG
-1852 REGMEGVNTS
+1852 GMEGKGTS
-1862 SSMGSSTPFTK
+1862 TSMGSSVPFTK

-1898 AQVLAE
+1898 AQMLAE
-1904 KNMMMADFADLAT
+1904 KNMMMADFADLAP

-1929 PNAKVP
+1929 PNTKAP
-1935 DGWEKVSYAKD
+1935 SGWETVSYSKD

-2076 NHAPVARLLGIPV
+2076 NHAPIARLLGIPV

-2134 RIAYEVRNYVGS
+2134 RVAYEVRNYVGS

-2160 AIFMFYNARLQGQTA
+2160 ALFMFYNARLQGQTA

-2244 FYRENSKGAMVRQYY
+2244 FYRENSKGQMVRQYY

-2277 LNFSKTKDPMA
+2277 LNFSKTKDPQA
-2288 LAKAGESFLE
+2288 LARAGENFLE
-2298 GLSPL
+2298 GLSPF
-2303 PISGDTLAQRAESVV
+2303 PISGDTVEQRAESVV
-2318 SGMNPAVKTLVELGT
+2318 SGVNPAVKAVVEFAS

-2340 QPIVP
+2340 QPTVP
-2345 RNLENAS
+2345 RNLQNAS
-2352 PEKQY
+2352 PQEQY

-2372 PQSFGPSFRSPLQLE
+2372 PQSFGASFRSPLQLE
-2387 RITENLT
+2387 RLTENLT

-2415 PVLSRF
+2415 PILSRF
-2421 FSGPNVANEETWDLL
+2421 FSGPSVANEESWDML

-2441 SDADLYIERDRKLKD
+2441 SDADQYIERDRKLKD

-2461 GTETWPAE
+2461 GTESWPAE
-2469 VLSFIQEDPES
+2469 VLNFVKEDPES

-2499 DRTAR
+2499 DRAAR
-2504 RLSQESRAAYANT
+2504 RLSQESRAAYANA
-2517 AMEKAK
+2517 AMDKMK
-2523 TPEGKARILRQLVE
+2523 TPEGKKKVLRQLVE

-2549 EVHKRL
+2549 EVHRRL

>member
-1 MDVQDPYLVPL
+1 MASSNDPNSFAFSDLGPKTPFAFSDLGPPL
-12 EDPTRTDPSKE
+12 T
-23 GQASDPYLTPL
+23 
-34 KDPKRTELS
+34 
-43 DEEQAALTEKGI
+43 DEEQDALMQKGI
-55 EKLRTQGFSEPVL
+55 EKLRKQGFSEPVL
-68 WSLQAPGGSWTD
+68 WSLQAPGGGFTD
-80 LAVNVGGGIAGSI
+80 FAVNVGVPMAGSI
-93 GGGVLGAA
+93 GGGVLGAM
-101 AGPVGV
+101 AGPVGI
-107 GVGAAAGGASAG
+107 GVGAAAGGASSG
-119 GLADYWSQL
+119 GLADAWTQL

-137 DEDFKLKKGRL
+137 DEDFKLKKGRF

-174 AILKNIPN
+174 AVLKNIPN
-182 PNAARD
+182 PNVARD
-188 ILGPGLQRTLAE
+188 VLGQGLQRSLAE

-285 KIRGK
+285 KILGK
-290 APSEAAAILQA
+290 TPSEAATILQA

-350 QPISPIGPVVAESEE
+350 QPVSPPAGPSNLGLARAEAFGPAIVESEE

-400 ERAIAARQG
+400 ERVIAARQG

-437 AVELSAQAQQMQD
+437 TVELSAQAQQMQD

-488 LLAKGAKD
+488 LLAKGVKD
-496 YDNWGGLMS
+496 YDNWGGLLS
-505 KEFGEAVRPHL
+505 KEFGESIRPHL
-516 KDLWAKSNSASV
+516 KDLWAKSNSPSV
-528 MKTPE
+528 LKTPE

-577 GADKNFGGKPFGVWT
+577 GADKNFGGKPFGTWA
-592 SETEKWLSDPDI
+592 SETEKWLNDADI
-604 STFRQWY
+604 STFRNWY
-611 NELNQKFVSTFGEKR
+611 SELNQKFVSTFGEKR

-702 RSYMGGDVRG
+702 RSYMGGDARG

-734 SRLKDKADEGNLFI
+734 SRLKDKADGGNLFI
-748 AGKPVTVKV
+748 AGKPVTIKV
-757 TQTKTLQQGEK
+757 LQTKTLQQGEK

-775 VRVTAEG
+775 IRVTAEG

-802 GISEWGNALTRDLN
+802 GISEWGNALTRNLN
-816 EKQWKGGNWTPSEV
+816 ERQWKGGNWTPSEV

-869 ATLPNALPSFGQL
+869 AALPNALPSFAQL
-882 PYPTQQ
+882 PYTTQQ
-888 AITKE
+888 AITEE
-893 VLEQAVPMVA
+893 VLEQAVPMIA

-910 RVRNISMG
+910 RVRKISMG
-918 DGIFGGQPAPSV
+918 DGTFGGKPAPSV
-930 AVELLG
+930 AIELLG
-936 STEAIDLFAVALA
+936 STEAIDLFAVSLA
-949 HASEQAAT
+949 YVSEQAAT

-965 GKNSR
+965 GKDSR
-970 SIRFKKSDGS
+970 SIRFKKTDGS
-980 PFSGAEISSLADDAK
+980 PFSSTEISSLLDDAK
-995 LSGFSVH
+995 LGGFSVH
-1002 QLPGGNE
+1002 QLPGGTE
-1009 ALIVDADSNFT
+1009 ALITDALGNLK
-1020 PKAFTEKKVQ
+1020 PKAFSEKKAQ

-1046 LDVDSPTTKI
+1046 LDVDSPTTRV
-1056 TAYAN
+1056 TSYAN
-1061 DWSRN
+1061 DWSTN
-1066 QKGQAYLEI
+1066 QKGQTYLEI

-1091 RGQYRTLV
+1091 RGQYRTLL
-1099 EQAFDRYAPGVRQGR
+1099 EQSFDRYAPGVRQGR
-1114 EGVLSSPPGMDA
+1114 GGVLSSPSGVDA
-1126 GTGAKTG
+1126 GTGAKTS
-1133 SRQPNETVR
+1133 SRQPNEAVR
-1142 KIADDYNAQSGQTP
+1142 KVADDYNAQSGQGP

-1161 YVAVNESLAQRIAK
+1161 YVPLNESLAQRIAK

-1214 FEPWTKEGQPYAN
+1214 FEPWVKEGQPYAN
-1227 SREMVK
+1227 SREMAA
-1233 DVRDNNHIYF
+1233 DVRNNKHLYF
-1243 FQGGDPHPFLNAVD
+1243 FQGGDPHPFLGKVD
-1257 PKTGFTANDKLRAV
+1257 PKTGFNSNDKLRAV
-1271 HDLFGHAAED
+1271 HDLYGHAAED

-1299 FSPEAQRALSS
+1299 FSPEAQRALST
-1310 ETRGQNSWVNFG
+1310 ETRGPNSWVNFG
-1322 AQNYENG
+1322 TQNYENG

-1344 KTALLPKELTDWR
+1344 KMALLPKELTDWR
-1357 SALGKSEPVGTSKK
+1357 SALGKP
-1371 QIESTDFKN
+1371 
-1380 WFGDWQDPKA
+1380 
-1390 FTSRAKG
+1390 
-1397 PVSQVFKDGKPLVV
+1397 
-1411 YHATT
+1411 
-1416 KDFDAFESGRPTFDD
+1416 
-1431 MGFFG
+1431 
-1436 NVETNRHA
+1436 
-1444 IFFSDSPEQ
+1444 
-1453 AGSYV
+1453 
-1458 TDSRGRA
+1458 
-1465 DTGARTIPAYLDM
+1465 
-1478 KSPLYLDRNTRL
+1478 
-1490 DDLAE
+1490 
-1495 ETGVNYNWLQ
+1495 
-1505 NRRTWWELLDGED
+1505 
-1518 GKGFVEGLKKA
+1518 
-1529 GYDGIVFDED
+1529 
-1539 PIRPGVKVGTTYAVF
+1539 
-1554 QPTQIKSA
+1554 
-1562 TGNSGRFN
+1562 
-1570 PQNPN
+1570 NPN

-1584 LTNLGGAAGGF
+1584 LSNLGGAAGGF

-1605 SPEDRLT
+1605 SPEDRLA

-1633 AFAARPKTP
+1633 AFATRPKTP
-1642 IGPRSAQTMTLEGQK
+1642 IGPRSAKTITLEGQK

-1666 ATTAEIVKRFPGKV
+1666 VTTAEVIKRFPGKV

-1721 EAAFEPLLKLRN
+1721 EVAFEPLLKLRN

-1738 MEPSDLNVYLFNKRT
+1738 MEPSELNVYLFNKRT

-1774 VLDYEIADAQRL
+1774 VLDYQIADAQRL

-1796 DKWQRL
+1796 DKWSRL

-1817 RMVLASGLMNQKQ
+1817 RLVMASGLMNQKQ

-1852 REGMEGVNTS
+1852 REGMEGTNT
-1862 SSMGSSTPFTK
+1862 SSMGSSTPFTR

-1880 QELKLGDMMVAAA
+1880 QELKLGDMMIAAA

-1904 KNMMMADFADLAT
+1904 KNMLMADFADLAP

-1922 AFVRRLA
+1922 TFIRRLA
-1929 PNAKVP
+1929 PRTKAP
-1935 DGWEKVSYAKD
+1935 DGWETVSYSKG

-2000 LRDQFRMTV
+2000 LRDQFRMTA

-2076 NHAPVARLLGIPV
+2076 NHAPMARLLGIPV

-2111 YRRVARSENL
+2111 FRRMARLENL
-2121 NNLTGKAQKEALE
+2121 NNLTGKAQKDALE
-2134 RIAYEVRNYVGS
+2134 RVVYEVRNYVGS
-2146 PDFAKA
+2146 PDFSKA

-2160 AIFMFYNARLQGQTA
+2160 AIFMFYNARVQGQTA

-2244 FYRENSKGAMVRQYY
+2244 FYRENSKGQRVRQYY

-2288 LAKAGESFLE
+2288 LARAGESFLE

-2303 PISGDTLAQRAESVV
+2303 PISGDTVEQRAESVV
-2318 SGMNPAVKTLVELGT
+2318 SGINPAVKAVVEFSS

-2340 QPIVP
+2340 QPTVP

-2352 PEKQY
+2352 PEQQY

-2372 PQSFGPSFRSPLQLE
+2372 PKSFGASFRSPMQLE
-2387 RITENLT
+2387 RLTENLT

-2415 PVLSRF
+2415 PILSRF
-2421 FSGPNVANEETWDLL
+2421 FSGPSVANEETWDLL

-2441 SDADLYIERDRKLKD
+2441 SDADQYIEKDRQLKD
-2456 LVKRK
+2456 LIKRK
-2461 GTETWPAE
+2461 GTESWPAD
-2469 VLSFIQEDPES
+2469 VLNFVKADPES
-2480 NGRAVLQ
+2480 NGRAILQ
-2487 ALKDETAGTTDV
+2487 ALKDETAGTTDA

-2504 RLSQESRAAYANT
+2504 RLSQEGRAAYANA
-2517 AMEKAK
+2517 AMDKVK
-2523 TPEGKARILRQLVE
+2523 TPEGKARVLRQLVD
-2537 RGVVDRGTLLEM
+2537 RGVVDNGTLLEM
-2549 EVHKRL
+2549 EVHRRL
-2555 LEKKP
+2555 MEKKP

>member
-1 MDVQDPYLVPL
+1 MAVQDPYLVPL
-12 EDPTRTDPSKE
+12 EDPTRTDLSKE
-23 GQASDPYLTPL
+23 EQAALEASDPYLTPL
-34 KDPKRTELS
+34 KDPKRIELT
-43 DEEQAALTEKGI
+43 DEEQDALMQKGI
-55 EKLRTQGFSEPVL
+55 EKLRKQGFPEPVL

-80 LAVNVGGGIAGSI
+80 FAVNVGGGIAGSI

-107 GVGAAAGGASAG
+107 GVGAATGGASAG

-137 DEDFKLKKGRL
+137 DEDFKLKMGRIS
-148 GASVVLGGIVPAPV
+148 ASTVLGGIVPAPV
-162 KALRPVTDLPSR
+162 KSLRPIMANLPSR
-174 AILKNIPN
+174 EVLKNIPN
-182 PNAARD
+182 PNAARYV
-188 ILGPGLQRTLAE
+188 LGPGLQRTIAE
-200 RLPGEFAQDAA
+200 KLPGEFAQDAA

-234 IDRPANEDF
+234 IDTPPNTDF
-243 SFGELGLSALGGAGV
+243 DFRKLGLSTLGGAGV
-258 GAVFGAAERSAP
+258 GAVIGVAERSAP
-270 PTLAWIRENVPQAWA
+270 PTWAWMREKTPELWA

-290 APSEAAAILQA
+290 SPKEAVATLEAEPPSPSRNEAL
-301 DPLVAQAWAAARE
+301 AAARE
-314 IEKPAVV
+314 IEQRAAT
-321 TVKPAAQVDLENAL
+321 TVKPAAQVDLENAM

-350 QPISPIGPVVAESEE
+350 QPILPPGGGMEAQKYPAGPSNVGLARAEEFGPVIAESEE
-365 ALRRQASPIAGR
+365 ALRRQASPIGGR

-427 RELPPVEPPP
+427 RELPPVEPPSNI
-437 AVELSAQAQQMQD
+437 ELSAQAQQMQD

-479 AAVSVKGAQ
+479 AAVAVKGAQ

-516 KDLWAKSNSASV
+516 KDLWAKSTSASV

-533 EFLRASVGDTAENLR
+533 EFLRASVGDSAGNLR

-577 GADKNFGGKPFGVWT
+577 GADKNFGGKPFGTWA
-592 SETEKWLSDPDI
+592 SETEKWLNDSEI
-604 STFRQWY
+604 STFRNWY
-611 NELNQKFVSTFGEKR
+611 NELNSKFVSEFGEER

-679 QVQSGGFGAKLT
+679 QVQSKGFGAKLT

-702 RSYMGGDVRG
+702 RSYMGGDARG

-748 AGKPVTVKV
+748 AGNPVTIKV
-757 TQTKTLQQGEK
+757 TKTKTLQQGKE
-768 ISRVPTR
+768 ISQVPTR
-775 VRVTAEG
+775 VWVTAEG

-789 IDQTGSPSGPRYE
+789 IDQTSSPSGPRYE

-830 QAVGWMRTLRQYG
+830 QAVGWMRILRQYG
-843 LPEESVESALAKNT
+843 LPEESVATALAKNT
-857 GRVYAEVNYSSG
+857 GRVYAEVNYSLG
-869 ATLPNALPSFGQL
+869 AALRNTLPSFGQL
-882 PYPTQQ
+882 PYDTQQ

-893 VLEQAVPMVA
+893 VLEQAVPMIA
-903 DMVGGSL
+903 AKIGGSL
-910 RVRNISMG
+910 RVRSISMG
-918 DGIFGGQPAPSV
+918 DGMFGGPKAPSA
-930 AVELLG
+930 AVEVSG
-936 STEAIDLFAVALA
+936 STEAIDLFTVALA
-949 HASEQAAT
+949 HASEQATT
-957 MSATFGLG
+957 MSVTFGLG

-970 SIRFKKSDGS
+970 SVRFKKVDGS
-980 PFSGAEISSLADDAK
+980 KFTGDEITSLIDDAK
-995 LSGFSVH
+995 LGGFSVH
-1002 QLPGGNE
+1002 QLPGGTE
-1009 ALIVDADSNFT
+1009 ALITDAGKDFK
-1020 PKAFTEKKVQ
+1020 PKAFSEKKAQRVFD
-1030 QIFDRLTT
+1030 QITT
-1038 WADVRNVA
+1038 WADVRK
-1046 LDVDSPTTKI
+1046 VDIDIDIPTTRV
-1056 TAYAN
+1056 TAYEN
-1061 DWSRN
+1061 DWSSHP
-1066 QKGQAYLEI
+1066 KGQTYLEI

-1085 RDLDGL
+1085 SDLDGL
-1091 RGQYRTLV
+1091 RGEYRTLL
-1099 EQAFDRYAPGVRQGR
+1099 EQSFDRYAPGVRQGR
-1114 EGVLSSPPGMDA
+1114 GGVLSSPSGVDA
-1126 GTGAKTG
+1126 GTGAKTS
-1133 SRQPNETVR
+1133 SRQPNEAVR
-1142 KIADDYNAQSGQTP
+1142 RIADDYNAQSGQGP

-1161 YVAVNESLAQRIAK
+1161 YVPLSESLAQRIAK

-1214 FEPWTKEGQPYAN
+1214 FEPWIKEGQPYAN
-1227 SREMVK
+1227 SREMVA
-1233 DVRDNNHIYF
+1233 DVRNNKHLYF
-1243 FQGGDPHPFLNAVD
+1243 FQGGDPHPFLGKVD
-1257 PKTGFTANDKLRAV
+1257 PKTGFNANDKLRAV

-1299 FSPEAQRALSS
+1299 FSPEAQRALST
-1310 ETRGQNSWVNFG
+1310 ETRGPNSWVNFG

-1344 KTALLPKELTDWR
+1344 KMALLPKELTDWR
-1357 SALGKSEPVGTSKK
+1357 SALGKP
-1371 QIESTDFKN
+1371 
-1380 WFGDWQDPKA
+1380 
-1390 FTSRAKG
+1390 
-1397 PVSQVFKDGKPLVV
+1397 
-1411 YHATT
+1411 
-1416 KDFDAFESGRPTFDD
+1416 
-1431 MGFFG
+1431 
-1436 NVETNRHA
+1436 
-1444 IFFSDSPEQ
+1444 
-1453 AGSYV
+1453 
-1458 TDSRGRA
+1458 
-1465 DTGARTIPAYLDM
+1465 
-1478 KSPLYLDRNTRL
+1478 
-1490 DDLAE
+1490 
-1495 ETGVNYNWLQ
+1495 
-1505 NRRTWWELLDGED
+1505 
-1518 GKGFVEGLKKA
+1518 
-1529 GYDGIVFDED
+1529 
-1539 PIRPGVKVGTTYAVF
+1539 
-1554 QPTQIKSA
+1554 
-1562 TGNSGRFN
+1562 
-1570 PQNPN
+1570 NPN

-1595 VYGFS
+1595 AYGFS

-1605 SPEDRLT
+1605 SSEDRLI
-1612 NALKFAAAGGLA
+1612 NALKFAAVGGLA

-1633 AFAARPKTP
+1633 ALATRPKTP
-1642 IGPRSAQTMTLEGQK
+1642 IGPRSAQTITLEGQK

-1666 ATTAEIVKRFPGKV
+1666 VTTAEVIKRFPGKV

-1738 MEPSDLNVYLFNKRT
+1738 MEPADLNVYLFNKRT

-1765 AGLDKPSRE
+1765 AGLDKASRE
-1774 VLDYEIADAQRL
+1774 VLDYEIAISERL
-1786 LRDQEAQLGP
+1786 LREQEAQLGP
-1796 DKWQRL
+1796 DKWSRL
-1802 EAFSN
+1802 EAFSD

-1817 RMVLASGLMNQKQ
+1817 RLVLASGLMNQKQ

-1862 SSMGSSTPFTK
+1862 TSMGSSTPFTK
-1873 AVSGVTD
+1873 AVSGITD
-1880 QELKLGDMMVAAA
+1880 QELKLGDMMIAAA

-1904 KNMMMADFADLAT
+1904 KNMMMADFAGLVP

-1922 AFVRRLA
+1922 AFIRRLA
-1929 PNAKVP
+1929 PHTKAP
-1935 DGWEKVSYAKD
+1935 SGWETVSYAKD

-2000 LRDQFRMTV
+2000 LRDQFRMTA

-2026 DYLEGLGSSLLKP
+2026 DYLEGLGSSLLRP
-2039 FGYNTSLSKE
+2039 FGYNTSLTKE

-2076 NHAPVARLLGIPV
+2076 NHAPMARLLGIPV

-2121 NNLTGKAQKEALE
+2121 KNLTGQAQKEALE

-2160 AIFMFYNARLQGQTA
+2160 ALFMFYNARLQGQTA

-2215 ENEQDYNSLSKFEK
+2215 ENEQDYNSRSKFEK

-2244 FYRENSKGAMVRQYY
+2244 FYRKNAKGQMVRQYY
-2259 RAPKFD
+2259 MIPKFD

-2272 LVEGG
+2272 LIEGG

-2288 LAKAGESFLE
+2288 LARAGESFLE
-2298 GLSPL
+2298 GLSPF
-2303 PISGDTLAQRAESVV
+2303 PISGDTLEQRAESVV
-2318 SGMNPAVKTLVELGT
+2318 SGVNPAVKAVVEFSS

-2340 QPIVP
+2340 QPTVP
-2345 RNLENAS
+2345 RNLQNAS

-2372 PQSFGPSFRSPLQLE
+2372 PKNFGASFRSPLQLE

-2394 GGALTQLMKKTPEGV
+2394 GGALTQLIKKTPEGV

-2415 PVLSRF
+2415 PILSRF
-2421 FSGPNVANEETWDLL
+2421 LSGPNVPDEESWDLIE
-2436 DKLRT
+2436 KLRT
-2441 SDADLYIERDRKLKD
+2441 SDADQYIDKDRKLKD
-2456 LVKRK
+2456 LLKRK
-2461 GTETWPAE
+2461 GTGSWPAE
-2469 VLSFIQEDPES
+2469 VTDFIKEDPES
-2480 NGRAVLQ
+2480 NSRSFLQ
-2487 ALKDETAGTTDV
+2487 ALKDETAGTTDA

-2504 RLSQESRAAYANT
+2504 RLSQESRAAYAKA
-2517 AMEKAK
+2517 AMDKMK
-2523 TPEGKARILRQLVE
+2523 TPEGKAKVLKQLVDRE
-2537 RGVVDRGTLLEM
+2537 VVDRGTLLEM
-2549 EVHKRL
+2549 EVHRRL

>member
-1 MDVQDPYLVPL
+1 M
-12 EDPTRTDPSKE
+12 
-23 GQASDPYLTPL
+23 
-34 KDPKRTELS
+34 
-43 DEEQAALTEKGI
+43 
-55 EKLRTQGFSEPVL
+55 
-68 WSLQAPGGSWTD
+68 
-80 LAVNVGGGIAGSI
+80 
-93 GGGVLGAA
+93 
-101 AGPVGV
+101 
-107 GVGAAAGGASAG
+107 
-119 GLADYWSQL
+119 
-128 REYAREGGG
+128 
-137 DEDFKLKKGRL
+137 
-148 GASVVLGGIVPAPV
+148 
-162 KALRPVTDLPSR
+162 
-174 AILKNIPN
+174 
-182 PNAARD
+182 
-188 ILGPGLQRTLAE
+188 
-200 RLPGEFAQDAA
+200 
-211 NYAMTRGAQ
+211 
-220 GAVMAAGQNVAEQV
+220 
-234 IDRPANEDF
+234 
-243 SFGELGLSALGGAGV
+243 
-258 GAVFGAAERSAP
+258 
-270 PTLAWIRENVPQAWA
+270 
-285 KIRGK
+285 
-290 APSEAAAILQA
+290 
-301 DPLVAQAWAAARE
+301 
-314 IEKPAVV
+314 
-321 TVKPAAQVDLENAL
+321 
-335 AAQRSAEILEQNMPP
+335 
-350 QPISPIGPVVAESEE
+350 
-365 ALRRQASPIAGR
+365 
-377 NAEFSAQAF
+377 
-386 EDQAAVQSV
+386 

-409 AAPEQIPD
+409 ATPEQIPD

-437 AVELSAQAQQMQD
+437 TVELSAQAQQMQD

-479 AAVSVKGAQ
+479 AAVAVKGAQ
-488 LLAKGAKD
+488 LLAKGTKD

-516 KDLWAKSNSASV
+516 KDLWAKANSDTQELFAPARV
-528 MKTPE
+528 GQ
-533 EFLRASVGDTAENLR
+533 LRAILEGTQTPPKFGDLDEAKKYVDKLAGEDRVIPKGTRIGTPKGRDVSVEAIKFHTMDELDAFAKAYPKDDRSFYTTDILQRTNPAIQKFAKENYGRELTPQEVKFVHLLSAFGSGQSTPTTDTMHGLNVFDEYMLTGRATGHSEKPKPEYRVRKTGGDPEQVFVDSKTGLDTFESAGNEPKYHPLWKAKISKTYNTSGLRRLNQVIEHFDDNLGTAMDWLSNRHSFDEIKKVIGAEEAKKLSSHEYLDKRGKSFGVFALGDNPKLGSYILNRWQELGTITKDMWVARTMSRYFNEKVSDIPWKTTKEGNYKRAILDDAWGQVAKELGISPAEVQERMWALERRFYEKMGIPMGSSYTSEGVVLTRKRQPSTMVGRSGVMVSPNVEDLDLPRALSRINSEEHQKFRGIARTLAPEAKIFDAAGDWKDGAENVLALVFNTVR
-548 MKLGKRPGTG
+548 STSQLEELSAKLGLYADQK
-558 TAKNALVEFEDL
+558 AAL
-570 QGRPIAV
+570 
-577 GADKNFGGKPFGVWT
+577 W
-592 SETEKWLSDPDI
+592 W
-604 STFRQWY
+604 
-611 NELNQKFVSTFGEKR
+611 
-626 APTMMMAWLA
+626 
-636 AQQNVSPGGA
+636 
-646 LGNVFKVE
+646 
-654 DRLAGIGVGK
+654 
-664 KGGLADKKIEGVLTQ
+664 
-679 QVQSGGFGAKLT
+679 
-691 DFVDAGFMRRV
+691 
-702 RSYMGGDVRG
+702 
-712 GEPFVAD
+712 
-719 VHTGRDSGHVDHQTL
+719 
-734 SRLKDKADEGNLFI
+734 
-748 AGKPVTVKV
+748 
-757 TQTKTLQQGEK
+757 
-768 ISRVPTR
+768 
-775 VRVTAEG
+775 
-782 MKPFGLN
+782 N
-789 IDQTGSPSGPRYE
+789 IDPLGKDALHQ
-802 GISEWGNALTRDLN
+802 IEWG
-816 EKQWKGGNWTPSEV
+816 
-830 QAVGWMRTLRQYG
+830 
-843 LPEESVESALAKNT
+843 KN
-857 GRVYAEVNYSSG
+857 V
-869 ATLPNALPSFGQL
+869 
-882 PYPTQQ
+882 
-888 AITKE
+888 
-893 VLEQAVPMVA
+893 
-903 DMVGGSL
+903 
-910 RVRNISMG
+910 
-918 DGIFGGQPAPSV
+918 
-930 AVELLG
+930 
-936 STEAIDLFAVALA
+936 
-949 HASEQAAT
+949 
-957 MSATFGLG
+957 
-965 GKNSR
+965 
-970 SIRFKKSDGS
+970 
-980 PFSGAEISSLADDAK
+980 SLADARQSLIDAGIANRTLLQTPDGVK
-995 LSGFSVH
+995 ALVFDPNQGELSK
-1002 QLPGGNE
+1002 
-1009 ALIVDADSNFT
+1009 I
-1020 PKAFTEKKVQ
+1020 
-1030 QIFDRLTT
+1030 LTLK
-1038 WADVRNVA
+1038 NHES
-1046 LDVDSPTTKI
+1046 SPTIQSSAAVGQFIEGSTRPAGRR
-1056 TAYAN
+1056 AYREVLGRIEGR
-1061 DWSRN
+1061 RN
-1066 QKGQAYLEI
+1066 LRRESSGGSQVGGGDLGTGQGRVRGSGSQTSEGVGSEKG
-1075 LNRRGIGSKV
+1075 GSKV
-1085 RDLDGL
+1085 SRSPNEFIASGI
-1091 RGQYRTLV
+1091 
-1099 EQAFDRYAPGVRQGR
+1099 DRYTDINGLPRV
-1114 EGVLSSPPGMDA
+1114 
-1126 GTGAKTG
+1126 AKDT
-1133 SRQPNETVR
+1133 
-1142 KIADDYNAQSGQTP
+1142 
-1156 IEHGH
+1156 
-1161 YVAVNESLAQRIAK
+1161 YVPVYEDMARRVAK
-1175 AYDALPEVSRSPE
+1175 AYDDLPEVSRTPQ
-1188 TIKAYEALA
+1188 TIKAYKALGDEIEQQWLYA
-1197 KEVGD
+1197 KND
-1202 QWDFAVKNLGIT
+1202 LGINM
-1214 FEPWTKEGQPYAN
+1214 EPWRGEGQPYAN
-1227 SREMVK
+1227 SREMAA
-1233 DVRDNNHIYF
+1233 DVRDNKHLYF
-1243 FQGGDPHPFLNAVD
+1243 FTGGDPHPFLGTVD
-1257 PKTGFTANDKLRAV
+1257 PKTKLSLNDKFRAV
-1271 HDLFGHAAED
+1271 HDVFGHAAGD
-1281 YQFGPRGEENA
+1281 FQFGPRGEENA

-1299 FSPEAQRALSS
+1299 FSPDAQRAMAS
-1310 ETRGQNSWVNFG
+1310 ETRGQNSWVNYG
-1322 AQNYENG
+1322 EHNYVGGKPTN
-1329 VNKNIPAKDRPFAAQ
+1329 VPLADRPYAKQ
-1344 KTALLPKELTDWR
+1344 KAALLPDWANDWR
-1357 SALGKSEPVGTSKK
+1357 GAMVPRPKTGFGSSA
-1371 QIESTDFKN
+1371 
-1380 WFGDWQDPKA
+1380 
-1390 FTSRAKG
+1390 
-1397 PVSQVFKDGKPLVV
+1397 
-1411 YHATT
+1411 AT
-1416 KDFDAFESGRPTFDD
+1416 
-1431 MGFFG
+1431 
-1436 NVETNRHA
+1436 
-1444 IFFSDSPEQ
+1444 
-1453 AGSYV
+1453 
-1458 TDSRGRA
+1458 
-1465 DTGARTIPAYLDM
+1465 
-1478 KSPLYLDRNTRL
+1478 
-1490 DDLAE
+1490 
-1495 ETGVNYNWLQ
+1495 
-1505 NRRTWWELLDGED
+1505 
-1518 GKGFVEGLKKA
+1518 
-1529 GYDGIVFDED
+1529 
-1539 PIRPGVKVGTTYAVF
+1539 
-1554 QPTQIKSA
+1554 
-1562 TGNSGRFN
+1562 
-1570 PQNPN
+1570 
-1575 IAGFAYNPL
+1575 AGFAYNPL

-1633 AFAARPKTP
+1633 AFATKPKTP

-1721 EAAFEPLLKLRN
+1721 EVAFEPLLKLRN

-1738 MEPSDLNVYLFNKRT
+1738 VEPADLNVYLFNKRT

-1774 VLDYEIADAQRL
+1774 VLDYQIADAQRL

-1802 EAFSN
+1802 EAFAN

-1817 RMVLASGLMNQKQ
+1817 RLVLASGLMNQKQ

-1843 FKVMKHLYG
+1843 FKVMKHLYA

-1904 KNMMMADFADLAT
+1904 KNLMMADFADLAT

-2000 LRDQFRMTV
+2000 LRDQFRLTV

-2039 FGYNTSLSKE
+2039 FGYNTSLTKE

-2076 NHAPVARLLGIPV
+2076 NHAPMARLLGIPV

-2134 RIAYEVRNYVGS
+2134 RVAYEVRNYVGS

-2244 FYRENSKGAMVRQYY
+2244 FYRENAKGAMVRQYY

-2277 LNFSKTKDPMA
+2277 LNFSKTKDPQA
-2288 LAKAGESFLE
+2288 LARAGESFLE

-2357 TDATPEFFKRAAAAV
+2357 TDATPEFFKRAASAV

-2415 PVLSRF
+2415 PILSRF

-2504 RLSQESRAAYANT
+2504 RLSQESRAAYANA

-2523 TPEGKARILRQLVE
+2523 TPEGKARVLQQLVE

-2549 EVHKRL
+2549 EVHRRL

>member
-1 MDVQDPYLVPL
+1 M
-12 EDPTRTDPSKE
+12 
-23 GQASDPYLTPL
+23 
-34 KDPKRTELS
+34 
-43 DEEQAALTEKGI
+43 
-55 EKLRTQGFSEPVL
+55 
-68 WSLQAPGGSWTD
+68 D
-80 LAVNVGGGIAGSI
+80 LAVNVGVPMAGSIAGGVAGGIAAAPTG
-93 GGGVLGAA
+93 LGAVFG
-101 AGPVGV
+101 AGA
-107 GVGAAAGGASAG
+107 GAKAGGAIGG
-119 GLADYWSQL
+119 GLADYWTQL
-128 REYAREGGG
+128 REYAREGGR
-137 DEDFKLKKGRL
+137 DEDFKLGLGRF
-148 GASVVLGGIVPAPV
+148 GASTILGGIVPASP
-162 KALRPVTDLPSR
+162 KMLRPVADLPSR
-174 AILKNIPN
+174 TVLKNIPN

-188 ILGPGLQRTLAE
+188 VLGPGLQRTLAE
-200 RLPGEFAQDAA
+200 KLPGEFAQDAA

-220 GAVMAAGQNVAEQV
+220 GAVMAAGANVAEQV

-243 SFGELGLSALGGAGV
+243 SFKELGRAAAFGTLAGGAFGV
-258 GAVFGAAERSAP
+258 AERSAP
-270 PTLAWIRENVPQAWA
+270 PIWAKMREVAPEVWA

-290 APSEAAAILQA
+290 SPKEAVAILEKEPPSRFKDEA
-301 DPLVAQAWAAARE
+301 LAAARE
-314 IEKPAVV
+314 IEQMP
-321 TVKPAAQVDLENAL
+321 TRDLEISGPPAPPKS
-335 AAQRSAEILEQNMPP
+335 AKESAELLELNAKLQALKANGEYVPTDMTMPV
-350 QPISPIGPVVAESEE
+350 IAESEE
-365 ALRRQASPIAGR
+365 ALRRDLERAVAGR
-377 NAEFSAQAF
+377 QGPQAF
-386 EDQAAVQSV
+386 ENQADVKST

-409 AAPEQIPD
+409 ATPEQIPD

-427 RELPPVEPPP
+427 RELPPVEPPSNI
-437 AVELSAQAQQMQD
+437 ELSAQAQQMQD

-488 LLAKGAKD
+488 LLAKGVKD

-533 EFLRASVGDTAENLR
+533 EFLRASVGDSAGNLR

-558 TAKNALVEFEDL
+558 TAKNAFVEFEDL

-577 GADKNFGGKPFGVWT
+577 GADKNFGGKPFGTWA
-592 SETEKWLSDPDI
+592 SETEKWLNDSDI
-604 STFRQWY
+604 STFRNWY
-611 NELNQKFVSTFGEKR
+611 NELNSKFVSEYGEKR

-636 AQQNVSPGGA
+636 AQQQVDPSGA

-654 DRLAGIGVGK
+654 DRLAGIGIGK

-679 QVQSGGFGAKLT
+679 QVQSKGFGAKLA
-691 DFVDAGFMRRV
+691 DFVDAGFQRRV
-702 RSYMGGDVRG
+702 RTYMGGDPRG

-719 VHTGRDSGHVDHQTL
+719 IHTGRDSGHVDHTTL

-748 AGKPVTVKV
+748 AGKPVTIKV
-757 TQTKTLQQGEK
+757 TQTKTLQKGTE
-768 ISRVPTR
+768 ISQVPTR

-782 MKPFGLN
+782 MKPFALN
-789 IDQTGSPSGPRYE
+789 IDQTSSPSGSRYE

-830 QAVGWMRTLRQYG
+830 QAVGWMRILRQYG
-843 LPEESVESALAKNT
+843 LPEESVATALAKNT

-869 ATLPNALPSFGQL
+869 AALRNTLPSFGQL
-882 PYPTQQ
+882 PYDTQQ
-888 AITKE
+888 AITKD
-893 VLEQAVPMVA
+893 VLEQAVPMIA
-903 DMVGGSL
+903 NKIGGSL
-910 RVRNISMG
+910 RVKSISMG
-918 DGIFGGQPAPSV
+918 DGMFGGPKAPSA
-930 AVELLG
+930 AVEVSG

-949 HASEQAAT
+949 HVSEQAAT
-957 MSATFGLG
+957 MSVTFGLG

-970 SIRFKKSDGS
+970 SVRFKKVDGS
-980 PFSGAEISSLADDAK
+980 KFTGDEITSLIDDAK
-995 LSGFSVH
+995 LGGFSVH
-1002 QLPGGNE
+1002 QLPGGTE
-1009 ALIVDADSNFT
+1009 ALITDAGKNFK
-1020 PKAFTEKKVQ
+1020 PKAFSEKKAQRVFD
-1030 QIFDRLTT
+1030 QITT
-1038 WADVRNVA
+1038 WADVRK
-1046 LDVDSPTTKI
+1046 VDIDIDIPTTRV
-1056 TAYAN
+1056 TAYEN
-1061 DWSRN
+1061 DWSSHP
-1066 QKGQAYLEI
+1066 KGQTYLEI

-1085 RDLDGL
+1085 SDLDGL
-1091 RGQYRTLV
+1091 RGEYRTLL
-1099 EQAFDRYAPGVRQGR
+1099 EQSFDRYAPGVRQGR
-1114 EGVLSSPPGMDA
+1114 EGVLSSPPRVDA
-1126 GTGAKTG
+1126 RTGEKIS
-1133 SRQPNETVR
+1133 SRQPNEAVR
-1142 KIADDYNAQSGQTP
+1142 RIADDYNAQSGQTP

-1202 QWDFAVKNLGIT
+1202 QWDFAVKNLGIK

-1271 HDLFGHAAED
+1271 HDLYGHAAED

-1357 SALGKSEPVGTSKK
+1357 SALGKSEP
-1371 QIESTDFKN
+1371 
-1380 WFGDWQDPKA
+1380 
-1390 FTSRAKG
+1390 
-1397 PVSQVFKDGKPLVV
+1397 
-1411 YHATT
+1411 
-1416 KDFDAFESGRPTFDD
+1416 
-1431 MGFFG
+1431 
-1436 NVETNRHA
+1436 
-1444 IFFSDSPEQ
+1444 
-1453 AGSYV
+1453 
-1458 TDSRGRA
+1458 
-1465 DTGARTIPAYLDM
+1465 
-1478 KSPLYLDRNTRL
+1478 
-1490 DDLAE
+1490 
-1495 ETGVNYNWLQ
+1495 
-1505 NRRTWWELLDGED
+1505 
-1518 GKGFVEGLKKA
+1518 
-1529 GYDGIVFDED
+1529 
-1539 PIRPGVKVGTTYAVF
+1539 
-1554 QPTQIKSA
+1554 TQIKSA

-1584 LTNLGGAAGGF
+1584 LTNLGGAGWGF
-1595 VYGFS
+1595 AHGFG

-1605 SPEDRLT
+1605 SPEDRLI
-1612 NALKFAAAGGLA
+1612 NALKWAAAGGLA

-1633 AFAARPKTP
+1633 ALATRPKTP
-1642 IGPRSAQTMTLEGQK
+1642 IGPTSAKTTTLEGQK

-1666 ATTAEIVKRFPGKV
+1666 VTTAEIIKRFPGKV

-1686 ALHEITRVEEKLRGS
+1686 ALHEITRVEEKLRGF

-1721 EAAFEPLLKLRN
+1721 EAAFEPLLKLRK

-1738 MEPSDLNVYLFNKRT
+1738 VEPADLNVYLFNKRT

-1786 LRDQEAQLGP
+1786 LRDQETQLGP
-1796 DKWQRL
+1796 DKWRRL
-1802 EAFSN
+1802 EAFAG
-1807 AYQKDADDNL
+1807 AYQKDADDDL
-1817 RMVLASGLMNQKQ
+1817 RLIMSSGLMNQKQ
-1830 YDQIKADNGFYAP
+1830 YDQIKADNGFYAR

-1862 SSMGSSTPFTK
+1862 SMGSSVPFTK
-1873 AVSGVTD
+1873 AVSGVRD

-1898 AQVLAE
+1898 AYVLAE
-1904 KNMMMADFADLAT
+1904 KNRMMTDFAGLVP

-1922 AFVRRLA
+1922 DFIRRIA
-1929 PNAKVP
+1929 PHSKAP
-1935 DGWEKVSYAKD
+1935 SGWETVSYSKD

-1954 TPEIAKSLKGLNPA
+1954 TPEIAKALKGLNPA

-2026 DYLEGLGSSLLKP
+2026 DYLEGLGSSLLRP
-2039 FGYNTSLSKE
+2039 FGYNTSLTKE

-2076 NHAPVARLLGIPV
+2076 NHAPMARLLGIPV

-2101 VLEETTKMTG
+2101 VLEETTKLTG

-2121 NNLTGKAQKEALE
+2121 QNLTGQAQKEALE

-2160 AIFMFYNARLQGQTA
+2160 ALWMFYNARLQGQTA
-2175 DMRRL
+2175 DLRRL

-2244 FYRENSKGAMVRQYY
+2244 FYRTNSKGVMVRQYY

-2288 LAKAGESFLE
+2288 LARAGESFLE
-2298 GLSPL
+2298 GLSPF
-2303 PISGDTLAQRAESVV
+2303 PISGDTLEQRAESVV
-2318 SGMNPAVKTLVELGT
+2318 SGVNPAVKAVVEFAS

-2340 QPIVP
+2340 QPTVP
-2345 RNLENAS
+2345 RNLENTS

-2372 PQSFGPSFRSPLQLE
+2372 PKNFGASFRSPLQLE
-2387 RITENLT
+2387 RLTENLT

-2415 PVLSRF
+2415 PIMSRF

-2441 SDADLYIERDRKLKD
+2441 SDADQYIDKDRKLKD
-2456 LVKRK
+2456 LLKRK
-2461 GTETWPAE
+2461 GTGSWPAE
-2469 VLSFIQEDPES
+2469 VTDFIKEDPES
-2480 NGRAVLQ
+2480 NSRSFLQ
-2487 ALKDETAGTTDV
+2487 ALKDETAGTTDA

-2504 RLSQESRAAYANT
+2504 RLSQESRAAYANA
-2517 AMEKAK
+2517 AMDKMK
-2523 TPEGKARILRQLVE
+2523 TPEGKAKVLKQLVDRE
-2537 RGVVDRGTLLEM
+2537 VVDRGTLLEM
-2549 EVHKRL
+2549 RVHKSL

>member
-1 MDVQDPYLVPL
+1 MAVQDPYLVPL
-12 EDPTRTDPSKE
+12 KDPTRTDLSKE
-23 GQASDPYLTPL
+23 EQAALEASDPYLTPL

-43 DEEQAALTEKGI
+43 DEEQAKLTERGI
-55 EKLRTQGFSEPVL
+55 EKLRKQGFPEAVL
-68 WSLQAPGGSWTD
+68 WSLHAPGGSWTD
-80 LAVNVGGGIAGSI
+80 LGVNVGVPMAGSI
-93 GGGVLGAA
+93 GGGVLGGLAA
-101 AGPVGV
+101 APTGL
-107 GVGAAAGGASAG
+107 GAIAGAGIGAKAGGATGG
-119 GLADYWSQL
+119 GLADYWTQL

-137 DEDFKLKKGRL
+137 DKDFELKKGRF
-148 GASVVLGGIVPAPV
+148 GASTILGGIVPASP
-162 KALRPVTDLPSR
+162 KMLRPVADLPSR
-174 AILKNIPN
+174 TVLKNIPN

-188 ILGPGLQRTLAE
+188 VLGPGLQRTLAE
-200 RLPGEFAQDAA
+200 KLPGEFAQDAA

-220 GAVMAAGQNVAEQV
+220 GAVMAAGANVAEQV

-243 SFGELGLSALGGAGV
+243 SFKELGRAAAFGTLAGGAFGV
-258 GAVFGAAERSAP
+258 LEKSAP
-270 PTLAWIRENVPQAWA
+270 QVWA

-290 APSEAAAILQA
+290 TPEEAVAVLKAEPRSPLIDDALAAAEKL
-301 DPLVAQAWAAARE
+301 
-314 IEKPAVV
+314 EKPAVV
-321 TVKPAAQVDLENAL
+321 TVKPAAQVDLENAM

-350 QPISPIGPVVAESEE
+350 QPVLPPGGGMEAQKYPAGPSNVGLARAEEFGPVIAESEE
-365 ALRRQASPIAGR
+365 ALRRQASPIGGR

-427 RELPPVEPPP
+427 RELPPVEPPSNI
-437 AVELSAQAQQMQD
+437 ELSAQAQQMQD

-479 AAVSVKGAQ
+479 AAVAVKGAQ
-488 LLAKGAKD
+488 LLAKGVKD

-516 KDLWAKSNSASV
+516 KDLWAKSTSASV

-533 EFLRASVGDTAENLR
+533 EFLRASVGDSAGNLR

-577 GADKNFGGKPFGVWT
+577 GADKNFGGKPFGTWA
-592 SETEKWLSDPDI
+592 SETEKWLNDSEI
-604 STFRQWY
+604 STFRNWY
-611 NELNQKFVSTFGEKR
+611 NELNSKFVSEFGEER

-679 QVQSGGFGAKLT
+679 QVQSKGFGAKLT

-702 RSYMGGDVRG
+702 RSYMGGDARG

-748 AGKPVTVKV
+748 AGNPVTIKV
-757 TQTKTLQQGEK
+757 TKTKTLQQGKE
-768 ISRVPTR
+768 ISQVPTR
-775 VRVTAEG
+775 VWVTAEG

-789 IDQTGSPSGPRYE
+789 IDQTSSPSGPRYE

-830 QAVGWMRTLRQYG
+830 QAVGWMRILRQYG
-843 LPEESVESALAKNT
+843 LPEESVATALAKNT
-857 GRVYAEVNYSSG
+857 GRVYAEVNYSLG
-869 ATLPNALPSFGQL
+869 AALRNTLPSFGQL
-882 PYPTQQ
+882 PYDTQQ

-893 VLEQAVPMVA
+893 VLEQAVPMIA
-903 DMVGGSL
+903 AKIGGSL
-910 RVRNISMG
+910 RVRSISMG
-918 DGIFGGQPAPSV
+918 DGMFGGPKAPSA
-930 AVELLG
+930 AVEVSG
-936 STEAIDLFAVALA
+936 STEAIDLFTVALA
-949 HASEQAAT
+949 HASEQATT
-957 MSATFGLG
+957 MSVTFGLG

-970 SIRFKKSDGS
+970 SVRFKKVDGS
-980 PFSGAEISSLADDAK
+980 KFTGDEITSLIDDAK
-995 LSGFSVH
+995 LGGFSVH
-1002 QLPGGNE
+1002 QLPGGTE
-1009 ALIVDADSNFT
+1009 ALITDAGENFK
-1020 PKAFTEKKVQ
+1020 PKAFSEKKAQRVFD
-1030 QIFDRLTT
+1030 QITT
-1038 WADVRNVA
+1038 WADVRK
-1046 LDVDSPTTKI
+1046 VDIDIDIPTTRV
-1056 TAYAN
+1056 TAYEN
-1061 DWSRN
+1061 DWSSHP
-1066 QKGQAYLEI
+1066 KGQTYLEI

-1085 RDLDGL
+1085 SDLDGL
-1091 RGQYRTLV
+1091 RGEYRTLL
-1099 EQAFDRYAPGVRQGR
+1099 EQSFDRYAPGVRQGR
-1114 EGVLSSPPGMDA
+1114 GGVLSSPSGVDA
-1126 GTGAKTG
+1126 GTGAKTS
-1133 SRQPNETVR
+1133 SRQPNEAVR
-1142 KIADDYNAQSGQTP
+1142 RIADDYNAQSGQGP

-1161 YVAVNESLAQRIAK
+1161 YVPLSESLAQRIAK
-1175 AYDALPEVSRSPE
+1175 AYDEMPEVSRSPE

-1214 FEPWTKEGQPYAN
+1214 FEPWIKEGQPYAN
-1227 SREMVK
+1227 SREMVA
-1233 DVRDNNHIYF
+1233 DVRNNKHLYF
-1243 FQGGDPHPFLNAVD
+1243 FQGGDPHPFLGKVD
-1257 PKTGFTANDKLRAV
+1257 PKTGFNSNDKLRAV

-1299 FSPEAQRALSS
+1299 FSPEAQRALST
-1310 ETRGQNSWVNFG
+1310 ETRGPNSWVNFG

-1344 KTALLPKELTDWR
+1344 KMALLPKELTDWR
-1357 SALGKSEPVGTSKK
+1357 SALGKP
-1371 QIESTDFKN
+1371 
-1380 WFGDWQDPKA
+1380 
-1390 FTSRAKG
+1390 
-1397 PVSQVFKDGKPLVV
+1397 
-1411 YHATT
+1411 
-1416 KDFDAFESGRPTFDD
+1416 
-1431 MGFFG
+1431 
-1436 NVETNRHA
+1436 
-1444 IFFSDSPEQ
+1444 
-1453 AGSYV
+1453 
-1458 TDSRGRA
+1458 
-1465 DTGARTIPAYLDM
+1465 
-1478 KSPLYLDRNTRL
+1478 
-1490 DDLAE
+1490 
-1495 ETGVNYNWLQ
+1495 
-1505 NRRTWWELLDGED
+1505 
-1518 GKGFVEGLKKA
+1518 
-1529 GYDGIVFDED
+1529 
-1539 PIRPGVKVGTTYAVF
+1539 
-1554 QPTQIKSA
+1554 
-1562 TGNSGRFN
+1562 
-1570 PQNPN
+1570 NPN

-1595 VYGFS
+1595 AYGFG

-1605 SPEDRLT
+1605 SPEDRLI
-1612 NALKFAAAGGLA
+1612 NALKFAAVGGLA

-1633 AFAARPKTP
+1633 AFATRPKTP
-1642 IGPRSAQTMTLEGQK
+1642 IGPRSAQTITLEGQK

-1666 ATTAEIVKRFPGKV
+1666 VTTAEVIKRFPGKV

-1738 MEPSDLNVYLFNKRT
+1738 MEPADLNVYLFNKRT

-1786 LRDQEAQLGP
+1786 LRDQETQLGP
-1796 DKWQRL
+1796 DKWSRL
-1802 EAFSN
+1802 EAFSD

-1817 RMVLASGLMNQKQ
+1817 RLVLASGLMNQKQ

-1862 SSMGSSTPFTK
+1862 TSMGSSTPFTK

-1880 QELKLGDMMVAAA
+1880 QELKLGDMMIAAA

-1904 KNMMMADFADLAT
+1904 KNMMMADFAGLVP

-1922 AFVRRLA
+1922 AFIRRLA

-2026 DYLEGLGSSLLKP
+2026 DYLEGLGSSLLRP
-2039 FGYNTSLSKE
+2039 FGYNTSLTKE
-2049 YLASGA
+2049 YLASGS
-2055 AGSTMSSNLRDNP
+2055 AGATMSSNLRDNP

-2076 NHAPVARLLGIPV
+2076 NHAPMARLLGIPV

-2121 NNLTGKAQKEALE
+2121 KNLTGQAQKEALE

-2244 FYRENSKGAMVRQYY
+2244 FYRENSKGVMVRQYY

-2345 RNLENAS
+2345 RNLENTS

-2372 PQSFGPSFRSPLQLE
+2372 PKSFGPSFRSPLQLE

-2415 PVLSRF
+2415 PILSRF

-2461 GTETWPAE
+2461 GSESWPSE
-2469 VLSFIQEDPES
+2469 VLNFIREDPEP
-2480 NGRAVLQ
+2480 NGRSVLQ
-2487 ALKDETAGTTDV
+2487 ALKDETAGTTDA

-2504 RLSQESRAAYANT
+2504 RLSQESRAAYANA
-2517 AMEKAK
+2517 AMEKMK
-2523 TPEGKARILRQLVE
+2523 TPEGKAKVLRQLVD

-2549 EVHKRL
+2549 EVHRRL